1 MAKSKSEKRGV
12 YLYIDGQEII
22 NNVNHIEK
30 ECRQLTQQL
39 NSMTIGSEEY
49 NRQMQKI
56 QHLKGILREHRNE
69 IRGVT
74 EDTKKSTISVGK
86 LVDGFNR
93 FGGIIVT
100 VIGFLTG
107 VTLALRSF
115 RDERN
120 KLEESQAGLKALT
133 GLDDD
138 SIAWLTRQ
146 AKQLSTTMTK
156 EGLRV
161 RQSASEILDAYM
173 LVGSAK
179 PELLGNKE
187 ALAAVTEEAM
197 RLQAAAKD
205 IKLSEAVD
213 ALTLSL
219 NQYGAAA
226 DQAGRF
232 ANVLAAGSKEG
243 AANIASQART
253 IRNAGVAA
261 ASANVSIEQTVGL
274 IETLAEKGIKDEVAG
289 TGLKKFFLVLQTG
302 ADDVNPKIVGLNQAL
317 DNLAAKNMGAKAIK
331 DMFGEEGYNVA
342 SVIMQNIDKVK
353 QYTAAVTDTN
363 IAYEQAAINSN
374 TAAAALDQARNKMKL
389 AAIEL
394 GEKLNPA
401 FTVSTNLAT
410 NLIKI
415 LPGLI
420 DWFKKW
426 GVVILAL
433 SAPVAAYVAY
443 LKLAVLYHTVLNAV
457 TKQAT
462 IIKTAY
468 KAAIIALNYA
478 LAGDYKSITRLV
490 LSMRSANV
498 VTKLVTASTLIL
510 RGAVEALTFRFSAA
524 SKAISTSWAVMKML
538 PAGVIVA
545 GVAAVTA
552 AVVLL
557 VKHLSEASEKQRLLN
572 KLDREANEA
581 IDEQRVRL
589 ETLWRIASDHTISL
603 NKRKEA
609 MDKINK
615 ISPQY
620 LGDLTLETINTEK
633 AIKAKDEYIKRLKQ
647 EAMLKGA
654 QSYIEE
660 ESRKLIELQRKL
672 NEALSGQKEARQ
684 GATYAQTGA
693 TAYDGV
699 IVMLEEQIAD
709 SKKMIESYMNVYKQ
723 VADMDT
729 SNMKEPKRTIDMVT
743 KELENAQKVYTKL
756 KNMNTESFSEG
767 EMISFNAQ
775 YKKAAFS
782 VEKLKAELDKLKKES
797 QEAGDDTSGDGNT
810 SDENKFAAAE
820 AAYYQ
825 KVTSLKKQYL
835 QDGKMTQ
842 EEYLNFMTDLELKY
856 LNEKLQIAGVEPKK
870 REEIN
875 NQILDLRIKL
885 KEQCVKEDLDEK
897 KQILTNHQKELNAE
911 IQNELEL
918 LHTRQI
924 SREDFLK
931 NLAGLQKKYKS
942 MVISE
947 TEDMSEEE
955 KQIIINYLESISNEF
970 DKAYSKMGQT
980 VKDWSDVIRENWSDI
995 SKWTEISKE
1004 QQQAILSTL
1013 LIDILKFTDNS
1024 LESLDSVKD
1033 KYEAI
1038 FTLMSGIASDFG
1050 TALGETLTDS
1060 EDAMGEYLKN
1070 LVIMVLDT
1078 IQKLL
1083 VAYISMTTMRNVSE
1097 LGLIGLAKAA
1107 AEIALITA
1115 AFETAKGAIGNFY
1128 TGGFTPSGDWDQP
1141 QGLVHSN
1148 EFVANR
1154 FAVANPHLRPI
1165 FDVIDVA
1172 QRSGNVANLTADD
1185 IAAVASGSR
1194 ASAAPSA
1201 PMSFRDGNTATVNDP
1216 ALAAMLAECTRTL
1229 RRLKQRLD
1237 EPITAETYLTGK
1249 GGINEA
1255 QKEYTKI
1262 QNNKSRHRN
1271 HD

>member
-12 YLYIDGQEII
+12 YLYIDGKEIV

-39 NSMTIGSEEY
+39 NSMTLGSEEY
-49 NRQMQKI
+49 NRTMQKI

-74 EDTKKSTISVGK
+74 DETKKSTLSVGK

-93 FGGIIVT
+93 FGGVIVT
-100 VIGFLTG
+100 IIGFLTG

-146 AKQLSTTMTK
+146 AKQLSTTMTE

-317 DNLAAKNMGAKAIK
+317 DNLAAKNLGAKAIK

-342 SVIMQNIDKVK
+342 SVIMQDIEKVK
-353 QYTAAVTDTN
+353 QYTAAVTGTN
-363 IAYEQAAINSN
+363 IAYEQAATNSR

-410 NLIKI
+410 NLLKV

-420 DWFKKW
+420 DWLQEYGMTF
-426 GVVILAL
+426 VTMLV
-433 SAPVAAYVAY
+433 PVAAYVGYQRLMVGYQKSLNLLMVAGTKAGKLLQGSLY
-443 LKLAVLYHTVLNAV
+443 LLQAAFYAV
-457 TKQAT
+457 TGQAAKARGAMVAFNLVT
-462 IIKTAY
+462 NLNPYAAMA
-468 KAAIIALNYA
+468 AAIAAVGAAFVLLYTRANRYLDVQRALN
-478 LAGDYKSITRLV
+478 RL
-490 LSMRSANV
+490 
-498 VTKLVTASTLIL
+498 
-510 RGAVEALTFRFSAA
+510 
-524 SKAISTSWAVMKML
+524 
-538 PAGVIVA
+538 
-545 GVAAVTA
+545 
-552 AVVLL
+552 
-557 VKHLSEASEKQRLLN
+557 EK
-572 KLDREANEA
+572 EANDSIA
-581 IDEQRVRL
+581 EQRRQL
-589 ETLWRIASDHTISL
+589 DTLWRIASDHNVNL
-603 NKRKEA
+603 QRRKEA
-609 MDKINK
+609 MEAINR

-620 LGDLTLETINTEK
+620 LGDISLETINTDK
-633 AIKAKDEYIKRLKQ
+633 AVKAKDKYIKRLKE

-654 QSYIEE
+654 QSHIEE
-660 ESRKLIELQRKL
+660 ESGRLVELQRQL
-672 NEALSGQKEARQ
+672 DEAKAGQEKARKS
-684 GATYAQTGA
+684 ATYAQTGF
-693 TAYDGV
+693 TAHDAV
-699 IVMLEEQIAD
+699 VVRLEEQVERT
-709 SKKMIESYMNVYKQ
+709 KKAIESYMNIY
-723 VADMDT
+723 
-729 SNMKEPKRTIDMVT
+729 
-743 KELENAQKVYTKL
+743 KELSNSL
-756 KNMNTESFSEG
+756 GG
-767 EMISFNAQ
+767 EDGGGISPEPSGN
-775 YKKAAFS
+775 
-782 VEKLKAELDKLKKES
+782 
-797 QEAGDDTSGDGNT
+797 DDNPEPDGN
-810 SDENKFAAAE
+810 DDNPEPDGNDDNPDPDKFAAAE
-820 AAYYQ
+820 AAYYERIAAI
-825 KVTSLKKQYL
+825 KKKYLK
-835 QDGKMTQ
+835 DDKMTQ
-842 EEYLNFMTDLELKY
+842 AEYNRQMQDAELALLNDKLRVAGLESQ
-856 LNEKLQIAGVEPKK
+856 ERQQIADKILDTQIRM
-870 REEIN
+870 REE
-875 NQILDLRIKL
+875 LR
-885 KEQCVKEDLDEK
+885 KEEEK
-897 KQILTNHQKELNAE
+897 AAEENPKQTS
-911 IQNELEL
+911 
-918 LHTRQI
+918 TR
-924 SREDFLK
+924 
-931 NLAGLQKKYKS
+931 LQKQYQLAVES
-942 MVISE
+942 ATMQHYQLRTGEEEFYAELRRLQDEYFRLMLDDTAV
-947 TEDMSEEE
+947 SEEE
-955 KQIIINYLESISNEF
+955 KN
-970 DKAYSKMGQT
+970 K
-980 VKDWSDVIRENWSDI
+980 IREEMRKRDLDDA
-995 SKWTEISKE
+995 KE
-1004 QQQAILSTL
+1004 QMEKETKERRKQYEEQQRMADRYV
-1013 LIDILKFTDNS
+1013 DIVSAAGQDLGD
-1024 LESLDSVKD
+1024 
-1033 KYEAI
+1033 
-1038 FTLMSGIASDFG
+1038 
-1050 TALGETLTDS
+1050 ALGDLLTAQD
-1060 EDAMGEYLKN
+1060 DAMKN
-1070 LVIMVLDT
+1070 LWK
-1078 IQKLL
+1078 QLL
-1083 VAYISMTTMRNVSE
+1083 LTAVDAIEQYIRLTYIKALADSI
-1097 LGLIGLAKAA
+1097 IGLNFVKALGALAKIAA
-1107 AEIALITA
+1107 I
-1115 AFETAKGAIGNFY
+1115 ETAFAAVKGAIGNFY
-1128 TGGFTPSGDWDQP
+1128 TGGFTPSGAWNQP
-1141 QGLVHSN
+1141 QGVVHSN

-1154 FAVANPHLRPI
+1154 YAVANPALRPI

-1172 QRSGNVANLTADD
+1172 QRSGNVSNLTADD
-1185 IAAVASGSR
+1185 VAAVARGGRTTASAPTAAPTRSGS
-1194 ASAAPSA
+1194 P
-1201 PMSFRDGNTATVNDP
+1201 TATGDP
-1216 ALAAMLAECTRTL
+1216 ALTALLAECTRTL
-1229 RRLKQRLD
+1229 RRLKKRLD

-1262 QNNKSRHRN
+1262 QNNKSRHRT

>member
-1 MAKSKSEKRGV
+1 MAKSDKTVKRGV
-12 YLYIDGQEII
+12 YLYIDGKEIKNDI
-22 NNVNHIEK
+22 NSIDLEVKRLQRDIK
-30 ECRQLTQQL
+30 D
-39 NSMTIGSEEY
+39 MTIGSEEY

-317 DNLAAKNMGAKAIK
+317 DNLAAKNMGAKAVK

-410 NLIKI
+410 NLLKV
-415 LPGLI
+415 LPDLI
-420 DWFKKW
+420 DWLQEYGLTF
-426 GVVILAL
+426 VTMLV
-433 SAPVAAYVAY
+433 SVAAYVGYQKLMIGYQKSINLLMVAGTKAGKLLQGSLY
-443 LKLAVLYHTVLNAV
+443 LLQAAFYAVTGQAAKARGAMVTFNLVTNMNPYAAMASAIAAVGAAFVLLYTRANRYLDVQRVLN
-457 TKQAT
+457 
-462 IIKTAY
+462 
-468 KAAIIALNYA
+468 
-478 LAGDYKSITRLV
+478 RL
-490 LSMRSANV
+490 
-498 VTKLVTASTLIL
+498 
-510 RGAVEALTFRFSAA
+510 
-524 SKAISTSWAVMKML
+524 
-538 PAGVIVA
+538 
-545 GVAAVTA
+545 
-552 AVVLL
+552 
-557 VKHLSEASEKQRLLN
+557 EK
-572 KLDREANEA
+572 EANDT
-581 IDEQRVRL
+581 ISDQRSRL
-589 ETLWRIASDHTISL
+589 ETLWKIASNHNVSL
-603 NKRKEA
+603 QHRKEA
-609 MDKINK
+609 MAAINK
-615 ISPQY
+615 ISPRY
-620 LGDLTLETINTEK
+620 LGDITLETINTEK
-633 AIKAKDEYIKRLKQ
+633 AIKAKDEYINRLKE

-654 QSYIEE
+654 QSHIEE
-660 ESRKLIELQRKL
+660 ESRKLVEYQRQL
-672 NEALSGQKEARQ
+672 DEALAGQKEARES
-684 GATYAQTGA
+684 ATYAQTGT
-693 TAYDGV
+693 TAYDAV
-699 IVMLEEQIAD
+699 VVRLEEQVAR
-709 SKKMIESYMNVYKQ
+709 SKKAIESYMSIY
-723 VADMDT
+723 
-729 SNMKEPKRTIDMVT
+729 
-743 KELENAQKVYTKL
+743 KELSNLLGNRDGSDITPEP
-756 KNMNTESFSEG
+756 S
-767 EMISFNAQ
+767 
-775 YKKAAFS
+775 
-782 VEKLKAELDKLKKES
+782 
-797 QEAGDDTSGDGNT
+797 DDDDNPDPSDDSGDGTNP
-810 SDENKFAAAE
+810 DKFAAAE

-931 NLAGLQKKYKS
+931 KLAGLQKKYKS

-1038 FTLMSGIASDFG
+1038 FTLMSGIAADFG

>member
-49 NRQMQKI
+49 NRTMQKI

-69 IRGVT
+69 IRGVN
-74 EDTKKSTISVGK
+74 EETKKSTISVGK

-410 NLIKI
+410 NLLKV
-415 LPGLI
+415 LPDLI
-420 DWFKKW
+420 DWLQKYAMTF
-426 GVVILAL
+426 VTML
-433 SAPVAAYVAY
+433 APVVAY
-443 LKLAVLYHTVLNAV
+443 TAA
-457 TKQAT
+457 TKVAT
-462 IIKTAY
+462 
-468 KAAIIALNYA
+468 LWQ
-478 LAGDYKSITRLV
+478 TRLKD
-490 LSMRSANV
+490 A
-498 VTKLVTASTLIL
+498 KLLDV
-510 RGAVEALTFRFSAA
+510 AA
-524 SKAISTSWAVMKML
+524 SKLQNMWNKTLRNSTL
-538 PAGVIVA
+538 LL
-545 GVAAVTA
+545 AAAKNLLTGRITTA
-552 AVVLL
+552 TKAW
-557 VKHLSEASEKQRLLN
+557 RLFS
-572 KLDREANEA
+572 
-581 IDEQRVRL
+581 
-589 ETLWRIASDHTISL
+589 T
-603 NKRKEA
+603 
-609 MDKINK
+609 
-615 ISPQY
+615 
-620 LGDLTLETINTEK
+620 
-633 AIKAKDEYIKRLKQ
+633 AIKANPVGLLVSLITAAAGAVYLLATRSSEYTKNLKEMYGEMTNEQVALDGLFSALKRTTEGSQDRRDIIQQINDKY
-647 EAMLKGA
+647 G
-654 QSYIEE
+654 
-660 ESRKLIELQRKL
+660 
-672 NEALSGQKEARQ
+672 
-684 GATYAQTGA
+684 TYLPNLLTEKSSLDDIND
-693 TAYDGV
+693 AYKRINDT
-699 IVMLEEQIAD
+699 IVSQIALKYKNEEIGKITAEAAKTQVD
-709 SKKMIESYMNVYKQ
+709 AVEEMRTDLVKSLGSNELVMMAINDVKQITNEFYSAGMKWQDAFGQAWHTIKAKYLGGNSIANGFSSDMEDFIRSVYNMNSELLKIESKYASWMPVQKKN
-723 VADMDT
+723 
-729 SNMKEPKRTIDMVT
+729 ELPEVT
-743 KELENAQKVYTKL
+743 VTATR
-756 KNMNTESFSEG
+756 
-767 EMISFNAQ
+767 I
-775 YKKAAFS
+775 
-782 VEKLKAELDKLKKES
+782 
-797 QEAGDDTSGDGNT
+797 NT
-810 SDENKFAAAE
+810 STVDGSDTDPDKFAAAE
-820 AAYYQ
+820 AAYYRRIAAI
-825 KVTSLKKQYL
+825 KKKYL
-835 QDGKMTQ
+835 DDDKMTQ
-842 EEYLNFMTDLELKY
+842 AEYNRQMQDAELGLLNDKLRVAGLEPK
-856 LNEKLQIAGVEPKK
+856 ERQQIAD
-870 REEIN
+870 
-875 NQILDLRIKL
+875 QILDTQIKL
-885 KEQCVKEDLDEK
+885 RDDLRKQEEKEAEENS
-897 KQILTNHQKELNAE
+897 KQTSTRLQKQYQLAVESATMQHYQLRTSE
-911 IQNELEL
+911 
-918 LHTRQI
+918 
-924 SREDFLK
+924 EDFYEELRR
-931 NLAGLQKKYKS
+931 LQDEYFRQ
-942 MVISE
+942 MLDDTTV
-947 TEDMSEEE
+947 SEEE
-955 KQIIINYLESISNEF
+955 KN
-970 DKAYSKMGQT
+970 K
-980 VKDWSDVIRENWSDI
+980 IREEMRKRDL
-995 SKWTEISKE
+995 KDAKDKMEQETKERRKQYEE
-1004 QQQAILSTL
+1004 QQRMAEMYVNIVS
-1013 LIDILKFTDNS
+1013 S
-1024 LESLDSVKD
+1024 
-1033 KYEAI
+1033 
-1038 FTLMSGIASDFG
+1038 ASQDLG
-1050 TALGETLTDS
+1050 DALGDLLTSQD
-1060 EDAMGEYLKN
+1060 DAMKN
-1070 LVIMVLDT
+1070 LWK
-1078 IQKLL
+1078 QLL
-1083 VAYISMTTMRNVSE
+1083 LTAVNAIEQYIRLTYIKALADSI
-1097 LGLIGLAKAA
+1097 IGLNFVKALGALAKIAA
-1107 AEIALITA
+1107 I
-1115 AFETAKGAIGNFY
+1115 ETAFAAVKGAIGNFY

-1201 PMSFRDGNTATVNDP
+1201 PMSFRDGNTATANDP

-1237 EPITAETYLTGK
+1237 EPLTAETYLTGK

>member
-302 ADDVNPKIVGLNQAL
+302 ADEVNPKIVGLNQAL

-394 GEKLNPA
+394 GEKLNSA

-433 SAPVAAYVAY
+433 STPVAAYVAY

-510 RGAVEALTFRFSAA
+510 RGAVETLTFRFSAA

-723 VADMDT
+723 MADMDT
-729 SNMKEPKRTIDMVT
+729 GNMKEPKRTIDMVT

-797 QEAGDDTSGDGNT
+797 LEAGDDTSGGGNT

-820 AAYYQ
+820 AAYYRRIAAI
-825 KVTSLKKQYL
+825 KKKYL
-835 QDGKMTQ
+835 DDDKMTQ
-842 EEYLNFMTDLELKY
+842 TEYNRQMQDAELALLNDKLHVAGLEPK
-856 LNEKLQIAGVEPKK
+856 ERQQIAD
-870 REEIN
+870 
-875 NQILDLRIKL
+875 QILDTQIKL
-885 KEQCVKEDLDEK
+885 RDDLRKQEEKEAEENS
-897 KQILTNHQKELNAE
+897 KQTSTRLQKQYQLAVESATMQHYQLRTSE
-911 IQNELEL
+911 
-918 LHTRQI
+918 
-924 SREDFLK
+924 EDFYEELRR
-931 NLAGLQKKYKS
+931 LQDEYFRQ
-942 MVISE
+942 VLDD
-947 TEDMSEEE
+947 TTVSEEE
-955 KQIIINYLESISNEF
+955 KN
-970 DKAYSKMGQT
+970 K
-980 VKDWSDVIRENWSDI
+980 IREEMRKRDL
-995 SKWTEISKE
+995 KDAKDKMEQETKERRKQYEE
-1004 QQQAILSTL
+1004 QQRMADMYVNIVS
-1013 LIDILKFTDNS
+1013 S
-1024 LESLDSVKD
+1024 
-1033 KYEAI
+1033 
-1038 FTLMSGIASDFG
+1038 ASQDLG
-1050 TALGETLTDS
+1050 DALGDLLTSQD
-1060 EDAMGEYLKN
+1060 DAMKN
-1070 LVIMVLDT
+1070 LWK
-1078 IQKLL
+1078 QLL
-1083 VAYISMTTMRNVSE
+1083 LTAVNAIEQYIRLTYIKALADSI
-1097 LGLIGLAKAA
+1097 IGLNFVKALGALAKIAA
-1107 AEIALITA
+1107 I
-1115 AFETAKGAIGNFY
+1115 ETAFAAVKGAIGNFY

-1194 ASAAPSA
+1194 VPAAPSA

>member
-1 MAKSKSEKRGV
+1 MAKSDKTVKRGV
-12 YLYIDGQEII
+12 YLYIDGKEIKNDI
-22 NNVNHIEK
+22 NSIDLEVKRLQRDIK
-30 ECRQLTQQL
+30 D
-39 NSMTIGSEEY
+39 MTRGSEEY
-49 NRQMQKI
+49 NRTMQKI

-74 EDTKKSTISVGK
+74 EETKKSTLSVGK

-302 ADDVNPKIVGLNQAL
+302 ADETNPKIVGLNQAL

-342 SVIMQNIDKVK
+342 SVIMQDIDKVK

-363 IAYEQAAINSN
+363 IAYEQAAINSS
-374 TAAAALDQARNKMKL
+374 TAVAALDQARNKMKL

-410 NLIKI
+410 NLLKV
-415 LPGLI
+415 LPDLI
-420 DWFKKW
+420 DWLQEYGMTF
-426 GVVILAL
+426 VTMLV
-433 SAPVAAYVAY
+433 PVAAYVGYQKLMIGYQKSINLLMVAGTKAGKLLQGSLY
-443 LKLAVLYHTVLNAV
+443 LLQAAFYAV
-457 TKQAT
+457 TGQAAKARGAMVAFNLVT
-462 IIKTAY
+462 NLNPYATMA
-468 KAAIIALNYA
+468 AAITAAGAAFVLLYTRANRYLDVQRALN
-478 LAGDYKSITRLV
+478 RL
-490 LSMRSANV
+490 
-498 VTKLVTASTLIL
+498 
-510 RGAVEALTFRFSAA
+510 
-524 SKAISTSWAVMKML
+524 
-538 PAGVIVA
+538 
-545 GVAAVTA
+545 
-552 AVVLL
+552 
-557 VKHLSEASEKQRLLN
+557 EK
-572 KLDREANEA
+572 EANDTIA
-581 IDEQRVRL
+581 DQRSRL
-589 ETLWRIASDHTISL
+589 ETLWKIASNHNVSL
-603 NKRKEA
+603 QHRKEA
-609 MDKINK
+609 MEAINK

-620 LGDLTLETINTEK
+620 LGDITLETINTDK
-633 AIKAKDEYIKRLKQ
+633 AVKAKDEYIKRLKE

-654 QSYIEE
+654 QSHIEE
-660 ESRKLIELQRKL
+660 ESRKLVEYQRQL
-672 NEALSGQKEARQ
+672 DEALAGQKEARES
-684 GATYAQTGA
+684 ATYAQTGT
-693 TAYDGV
+693 TAYDAV
-699 IVMLEEQIAD
+699 VVRLEEQVAR
-709 SKKMIESYMNVYKQ
+709 SKKAIESYMNVYKQ
-723 VADMDT
+723 VADMNT
-729 SNMKEPKRTIDMVT
+729 GNMKEPQRTIDMVT

-756 KNMNTESFSEG
+756 KNMNTESFTEG

-797 QEAGDDTSGDGNT
+797 QETDDDTSGGGNP
-810 SDENKFAAAE
+810 SDEDKFAAAE
-820 AAYYQ
+820 AAYYRRIAAI
-825 KVTSLKKQYL
+825 KKQYL
-835 QDGKMTQ
+835 DDDQMTQ
-842 EEYLNFMTDLELKY
+842 AEYNRQMQDAELALLNDKLRVAGLEPK
-856 LNEKLQIAGVEPKK
+856 ERQQIAD
-870 REEIN
+870 
-875 NQILDLRIKL
+875 QILDTQIKL
-885 KEQCVKEDLDEK
+885 RDELR
-897 KQILTNHQKELNAE
+897 KQEEKDAEENSKQTSTRLQKQYQLAVESATLQHYQLRTSE
-911 IQNELEL
+911 
-918 LHTRQI
+918 
-924 SREDFLK
+924 EDFYAELRRLQDEYYRQM
-931 NLAGLQKKYKS
+931 LADTA
-942 MVISE
+942 I
-947 TEDMSEEE
+947 SEEE
-955 KQIIINYLESISNEF
+955 KN
-970 DKAYSKMGQT
+970 K
-980 VKDWSDVIRENWSDI
+980 IREEMRKRDLED
-995 SKWTEISKE
+995 SKKYFKE
-1004 QQQAILSTL
+1004 ELNEYQKRKEEEEEKMRQIMGFVVSESQQLGEAFANMLKSGQDGAREMWKQL
-1013 LIDILKFTDNS
+1013 LLTA
-1024 LESLDSVKD
+1024 V
-1033 KYEAI
+1033 EAI
-1038 FTLMSGIASDFG
+1038 ELYIRLNYVKS
-1050 TALGETLTDS
+1050 LVDS
-1060 EDAMGEYLKN
+1060 
-1070 LVIMVLDT
+1070 I
-1078 IQKLL
+1078 
-1083 VAYISMTTMRNVSE
+1083 
-1097 LGLIGLAKAA
+1097 IGLNFISAIPQLAKLAA
-1107 AEIALITA
+1107 IEATFA
-1115 AFETAKGAIGNFY
+1115 AIKGVISNFY

-1185 IAAVASGSR
+1185 IAAVARGSR
-1194 ASAAPSA
+1194 TASAATSPAPATAAGRPAPSTD
-1201 PMSFRDGNTATVNDP
+1201 PELLAT
-1216 ALAAMLAECTRTL
+1216 LAACTRML
-1229 RRLKQRLD
+1229 RKLDHKLDQDINAVVTISGRNGVKAKLD
-1237 EPITAETYLTGK
+1237 EYDTLL
-1249 GGINEA
+1249 
-1255 QKEYTKI
+1255 
-1262 QNNKSRHRN
+1262 NNKKRK
-1271 HD
+1271 

>member
-49 NRQMQKI
+49 NRTMQKI

-302 ADDVNPKIVGLNQAL
+302 ADETNPKIVGLNQAL
-317 DNLAAKNMGAKAIK
+317 DNLTAKNMGAKAIE

-410 NLIKI
+410 NLLKV
-415 LPGLI
+415 LPDLI
-420 DWFKKW
+420 DWLQKYAMTF
-426 GVVILAL
+426 VTML
-433 SAPVAAYVAY
+433 APVVAY
-443 LKLAVLYHTVLNAV
+443 TA
-457 TKQAT
+457 AT
-462 IIKTAY
+462 
-468 KAAIIALNYA
+468 KAATLWQ
-478 LAGDYKSITRLV
+478 TRLKD
-490 LSMRSANV
+490 A
-498 VTKLVTASTLIL
+498 KLLDV
-510 RGAVEALTFRFSAA
+510 AA
-524 SKAISTSWAVMKML
+524 SKLQNMWNKTLRNSTL
-538 PAGVIVA
+538 LL
-545 GVAAVTA
+545 AAAKNLLTGRITTA
-552 AVVLL
+552 TKAW
-557 VKHLSEASEKQRLLN
+557 RLFS
-572 KLDREANEA
+572 
-581 IDEQRVRL
+581 
-589 ETLWRIASDHTISL
+589 T
-603 NKRKEA
+603 
-609 MDKINK
+609 
-615 ISPQY
+615 
-620 LGDLTLETINTEK
+620 
-633 AIKAKDEYIKRLKQ
+633 AIKANPVGLFVSLITAAAGAVYLLATRSSESTKNLKEMYGEMTNEQVALDGLFSALKRTTEGSQDRRDIIQQINDKY
-647 EAMLKGA
+647 G
-654 QSYIEE
+654 
-660 ESRKLIELQRKL
+660 
-672 NEALSGQKEARQ
+672 
-684 GATYAQTGA
+684 TYLPNLLTEKSSLDDIND
-693 TAYDGV
+693 AYKRINDT
-699 IVMLEEQIAD
+699 IVSQIALKYKNEEIGKITAEAAKTQVD
-709 SKKMIESYMNVYKQ
+709 AVEEMRTDLVKSLGSNELAMMAINDVKQITNEFYSAGMKWQDAFGQAWHTIKAKYLGGNSIANGFSSDMEDFIRSVY
-723 VADMDT
+723 
-729 SNMKEPKRTIDMVT
+729 
-743 KELENAQKVYTKL
+743 
-756 KNMNTESFSEG
+756 NMNSELSKVESKYASW
-767 EMISFNAQ
+767 MPVQ
-775 YKKAAFS
+775 KKN
-782 VEKLKAELDKLKKES
+782 ELPEVTVT
-797 QEAGDDTSGDGNT
+797 ATRINT
-810 SDENKFAAAE
+810 STVDGSDTDPDKFAAAE
-820 AAYYQ
+820 AAYYERIAAI
-825 KVTSLKKQYL
+825 KKKYLK
-835 QDGKMTQ
+835 DDKMTQ
-842 EEYLNFMTDLELKY
+842 AEYYKQMQKEELALLNDKLK
-856 LNEKLQIAGVEPKK
+856 IAGLEPKERQQLK
-870 REEIN
+870 DK
-875 NQILDLRIKL
+875 ILDIEIKL
-885 KEQCVKEDLDEK
+885 RDDLRKQEEKEAEENS
-897 KQILTNHQKELNAE
+897 KQTSTRLQKQYQLAVESATMQHYQLRTSE
-911 IQNELEL
+911 
-918 LHTRQI
+918 
-924 SREDFLK
+924 EDFYEELRR
-931 NLAGLQKKYKS
+931 LQDEYFRQ
-942 MVISE
+942 VLDD
-947 TEDMSEEE
+947 TTVSEEE
-955 KQIIINYLESISNEF
+955 KN
-970 DKAYSKMGQT
+970 K
-980 VKDWSDVIRENWSDI
+980 IREEMRKRDLKDAKDEMEQETNERRKQYEKQKRMADMYVNIVSSAGQDLGDALSDLLKSQDDAMKNLWKQLLLTAVNAI
-995 SKWTEISKE
+995 E
-1004 QQQAILSTL
+1004 QYIRLTYIKVLADSI
-1013 LIDILKFTDNS
+1013 IRLKF
-1024 LESLDSVKD
+1024 VK
-1033 KYEAI
+1033 
-1038 FTLMSGIASDFG
+1038 
-1050 TALGETLTDS
+1050 ALG
-1060 EDAMGEYLKN
+1060 A
-1070 LVIMVLDT
+1070 
-1078 IQKLL
+1078 
-1083 VAYISMTTMRNVSE
+1083 
-1097 LGLIGLAKAA
+1097 LAKIAA
-1107 AEIALITA
+1107 I
-1115 AFETAKGAIGNFY
+1115 ETAFAAVKGAIGNFY

-1201 PMSFRDGNTATVNDP
+1201 PMSFRNGNTATANDP

>member
-1 MAKSKSEKRGV
+1 MAKSDKTVKRGV
-12 YLYIDGQEII
+12 YLYIDGKEIKNDI
-22 NNVNHIEK
+22 NSIDLEVKRLQRDIK
-30 ECRQLTQQL
+30 D
-39 NSMTIGSEEY
+39 MTRGSEEY
-49 NRQMQKI
+49 NRTMQKI

-74 EDTKKSTISVGK
+74 EETKKSTISVGK

-302 ADDVNPKIVGLNQAL
+302 ADDTNPKIVGLNQAL

-342 SVIMQNIDKVK
+342 SVIMQDIDKVK

-363 IAYEQAAINSN
+363 IAYEQAAINSS

-410 NLIKI
+410 NLLKV
-415 LPGLI
+415 LPDLI
-420 DWFKKW
+420 DWLQEYGMTF
-426 GVVILAL
+426 VTMLV
-433 SAPVAAYVAY
+433 PVTAYVGYQKLMIGYQKSINLLMVAGTKAGKLLQGSLY
-443 LKLAVLYHTVLNAV
+443 LLQAAFYAV
-457 TKQAT
+457 TGQA
-462 IIKTAY
+462 A
-468 KAAIIALNYA
+468 KARGAMVAFNLVTNLNPYAAMASAIAAVGAAFVLLYTRANRYLDVQRALN
-478 LAGDYKSITRLV
+478 RL
-490 LSMRSANV
+490 
-498 VTKLVTASTLIL
+498 
-510 RGAVEALTFRFSAA
+510 
-524 SKAISTSWAVMKML
+524 
-538 PAGVIVA
+538 
-545 GVAAVTA
+545 
-552 AVVLL
+552 
-557 VKHLSEASEKQRLLN
+557 EK
-572 KLDREANEA
+572 EANDA
-581 IDEQRVRL
+581 IADQRSRL
-589 ETLWRIASDHTISL
+589 ETLWKIASNHNVSL
-603 NKRKEA
+603 QHRKEA
-609 MDKINK
+609 MEAINK

-620 LGDLTLETINTEK
+620 LGDITLETINTDK
-633 AIKAKDEYIKRLKQ
+633 AVKAKDEYIKRLKE

-654 QSYIEE
+654 QSHIEE
-660 ESRKLIELQRKL
+660 ESRKLVEYQRQL
-672 NEALSGQKEARQ
+672 DEALAGQKEARES
-684 GATYAQTGA
+684 ATYAQTGT
-693 TAYDGV
+693 TAYDAV
-699 IVMLEEQIAD
+699 VVRLEEQVAR
-709 SKKMIESYMNVYKQ
+709 SKKAIESYMSIYKEF
-723 VADMDT
+723 
-729 SNMKEPKRTIDMVT
+729 SNSLGNGDGGDIPPKP
-743 KELENAQKVYTKL
+743 
-756 KNMNTESFSEG
+756 S
-767 EMISFNAQ
+767 
-775 YKKAAFS
+775 
-782 VEKLKAELDKLKKES
+782 
-797 QEAGDDTSGDGNT
+797 GDDNKPDSSDGSGGTPNPD
-810 SDENKFAAAE
+810 KFAAAE
-820 AAYYQ
+820 AAYYRRIA
-825 KVTSLKKQYL
+825 SIKKQYL
-835 QDGKMTQ
+835 NDDLMTQ
-842 EEYLNFMTDLELKY
+842 AEYNRQMQDAELALLNDKLRVAGLEPK
-856 LNEKLQIAGVEPKK
+856 ERQQIAD
-870 REEIN
+870 
-875 NQILDLRIKL
+875 QILDTQIKL
-885 KEQCVKEDLDEK
+885 RDELR
-897 KQILTNHQKELNAE
+897 KQEEKDAEENSKQTSTRLQKQYQLAVEAATMQHYQLRTSE
-911 IQNELEL
+911 
-918 LHTRQI
+918 
-924 SREDFLK
+924 EDFYAELRRLQDEYYRQM
-931 NLAGLQKKYKS
+931 LADTA
-942 MVISE
+942 I
-947 TEDMSEEE
+947 SEEE
-955 KQIIINYLESISNEF
+955 KN
-970 DKAYSKMGQT
+970 K
-980 VKDWSDVIRENWSDI
+980 IREEMRKRDLED
-995 SKWTEISKE
+995 SKKYFKE
-1004 QQQAILSTL
+1004 ELNEYQKRKEEEEEKMRQIMGFVVSESQQLGEAFANMLKSGQDGAREMWKQL
-1013 LIDILKFTDNS
+1013 LLTA
-1024 LESLDSVKD
+1024 V
-1033 KYEAI
+1033 EAI
-1038 FTLMSGIASDFG
+1038 ELYIRLNYVKS
-1050 TALGETLTDS
+1050 LVDS
-1060 EDAMGEYLKN
+1060 
-1070 LVIMVLDT
+1070 I
-1078 IQKLL
+1078 
-1083 VAYISMTTMRNVSE
+1083 
-1097 LGLIGLAKAA
+1097 IGLNFISAIPQLAKLAA
-1107 AEIALITA
+1107 IEATFA
-1115 AFETAKGAIGNFY
+1115 AIKGVIGNFY

-1185 IAAVASGSR
+1185 IAAVARGSR
-1194 ASAAPSA
+1194 TASAATSPAPATAAGRPAPSTD
-1201 PMSFRDGNTATVNDP
+1201 PELLAT
-1216 ALAAMLAECTRTL
+1216 LAACTRML
-1229 RRLKQRLD
+1229 RKLDHKLDQDINAVVTISGRNGVKSKLD
-1237 EPITAETYLTGK
+1237 EYDTLL
-1249 GGINEA
+1249 
-1255 QKEYTKI
+1255 
-1262 QNNKSRHRN
+1262 NNKKRK
-1271 HD
+1271 

>member
-1 MAKSKSEKRGV
+1 MAKSDKTVKRGV
-12 YLYIDGQEII
+12 YLYIDGKEIKNDI
-22 NNVNHIEK
+22 NSIDLEVKRLQRDIK
-30 ECRQLTQQL
+30 D
-39 NSMTIGSEEY
+39 MTRGSEEY
-49 NRQMQKI
+49 NRTMQKI

-74 EDTKKSTISVGK
+74 EETKKSTISVGK

-146 AKQLSTTMTK
+146 AKQLSTTMTE

-302 ADDVNPKIVGLNQAL
+302 ADDTNPKIVGLNQAL

-342 SVIMQNIDKVK
+342 SVIMQDIDKVK

-363 IAYEQAAINSN
+363 IAYEQAAINSS

-410 NLIKI
+410 NLLKV
-415 LPGLI
+415 LPDLI
-420 DWFKKW
+420 DWLQEYGMTF
-426 GVVILAL
+426 VTMLV
-433 SAPVAAYVAY
+433 PVTAY
-443 LKLAVLYHTVLNAV
+443 LGYQKLMIGYQKSINLLMVAGTKAGKLLQGSLYLLQAAFYAV
-457 TKQAT
+457 TGQA
-462 IIKTAY
+462 A
-468 KAAIIALNYA
+468 KARGAMVAFNLVTNLNPYPAMASAIAAVGAAFVLLYTRANRYLDVQRALN
-478 LAGDYKSITRLV
+478 RL
-490 LSMRSANV
+490 
-498 VTKLVTASTLIL
+498 
-510 RGAVEALTFRFSAA
+510 
-524 SKAISTSWAVMKML
+524 
-538 PAGVIVA
+538 
-545 GVAAVTA
+545 
-552 AVVLL
+552 
-557 VKHLSEASEKQRLLN
+557 EK
-572 KLDREANEA
+572 EANDA
-581 IDEQRVRL
+581 IADQRSRL
-589 ETLWRIASDHTISL
+589 ETLWKIASNHNVSL
-603 NKRKEA
+603 QHRKEA
-609 MDKINK
+609 MEAINK

-620 LGDLTLETINTEK
+620 LGDITLETINTDK
-633 AIKAKDEYIKRLKQ
+633 AVKAKDEYIKRLKE

-654 QSYIEE
+654 QSHIEE
-660 ESRKLIELQRKL
+660 ESRKLVEYQRQL
-672 NEALSGQKEARQ
+672 DEALAGQKEARES
-684 GATYAQTGA
+684 ATYAQTGT
-693 TAYDGV
+693 TAYDAV
-699 IVMLEEQIAD
+699 VVRLEEQVAR
-709 SKKMIESYMNVYKQ
+709 SKKAIESYMSIYKEF
-723 VADMDT
+723 
-729 SNMKEPKRTIDMVT
+729 SNSLGNGDGGDIPPKP
-743 KELENAQKVYTKL
+743 
-756 KNMNTESFSEG
+756 S
-767 EMISFNAQ
+767 
-775 YKKAAFS
+775 
-782 VEKLKAELDKLKKES
+782 
-797 QEAGDDTSGDGNT
+797 GDDNKPDSSDGSGGNPAP
-810 SDENKFAAAE
+810 DKFAAAE
-820 AAYYQ
+820 AAYYRRIA
-825 KVTSLKKQYL
+825 SIKKQYL
-835 QDGKMTQ
+835 NDDLMTQ
-842 EEYLNFMTDLELKY
+842 AEYNRQMQDAELALLNDKLRVAGLEPK
-856 LNEKLQIAGVEPKK
+856 ERQQIA
-870 REEIN
+870 
-875 NQILDLRIKL
+875 NQILDTQIKL
-885 KEQCVKEDLDEK
+885 RDELRKQEEKEAEEYS
-897 KQILTNHQKELNAE
+897 KQTS
-911 IQNELEL
+911 
-918 LHTRQI
+918 TR
-924 SREDFLK
+924 
-931 NLAGLQKKYKS
+931 LQKQYQLAVES
-942 MVISE
+942 ATLQHYQLRTSE
-947 TEDMSEEE
+947 EEFYEELRRLQDEYYRQMLADTAISEEE
-955 KQIIINYLESISNEF
+955 KN
-970 DKAYSKMGQT
+970 K
-980 VKDWSDVIRENWSDI
+980 IREEMRKRDLDDA
-995 SKWTEISKE
+995 KEKMEKETKERRKQYEE
-1004 QQQAILSTL
+1004 QQRMADRYV
-1013 LIDILKFTDNS
+1013 DIVS
-1024 LESLDSVKD
+1024 
-1033 KYEAI
+1033 A
-1038 FTLMSGIASDFG
+1038 ASQDLG
-1050 TALGETLTDS
+1050 DALGDLLTAQD
-1060 EDAMGEYLKN
+1060 DAMKN
-1070 LVIMVLDT
+1070 LWK
-1078 IQKLL
+1078 QLL
-1083 VAYISMTTMRNVSE
+1083 LTAVNAIEQYIRLTYIKALADSI
-1097 LGLIGLAKAA
+1097 IGLNFVKALGALAKIAA
-1107 AEIALITA
+1107 I
-1115 AFETAKGAIGNFY
+1115 ETAFAAVKGAIGNFY

-1185 IAAVASGSR
+1185 IAAVARGSR
-1194 ASAAPSA
+1194 TASAATSPAPATAAGRPAPSTD
-1201 PMSFRDGNTATVNDP
+1201 PELLAT
-1216 ALAAMLAECTRTL
+1216 LAACTRML
-1229 RRLKQRLD
+1229 RKLDHKLDQDINAVVTISGRNGVKAKLD
-1237 EPITAETYLTGK
+1237 EYDTLL
-1249 GGINEA
+1249 
-1255 QKEYTKI
+1255 
-1262 QNNKSRHRN
+1262 NNKKRK
-1271 HD
+1271 

>member
-219 NQYGAAA
+219 NQYGAEA

-302 ADDVNPKIVGLNQAL
+302 ADETNPKIVGLNQAL
-317 DNLAAKNMGAKAIK
+317 DNLAAKNMGAKAIE

-410 NLIKI
+410 NLLKV
-415 LPGLI
+415 LPDLI
-420 DWFKKW
+420 DWLQKYAMTF
-426 GVVILAL
+426 VTML
-433 SAPVAAYVAY
+433 APVVAY
-443 LKLAVLYHTVLNAV
+443 TA
-457 TKQAT
+457 AT
-462 IIKTAY
+462 
-468 KAAIIALNYA
+468 KAATLWQ
-478 LAGDYKSITRLV
+478 TRLKD
-490 LSMRSANV
+490 A
-498 VTKLVTASTLIL
+498 KLLDV
-510 RGAVEALTFRFSAA
+510 AA
-524 SKAISTSWAVMKML
+524 SKLQNMWNKTLRNSTL
-538 PAGVIVA
+538 LL
-545 GVAAVTA
+545 AAAKNLLTGRITTA
-552 AVVLL
+552 TKAWGLF
-557 VKHLSEASEKQRLLN
+557 S
-572 KLDREANEA
+572 
-581 IDEQRVRL
+581 
-589 ETLWRIASDHTISL
+589 T
-603 NKRKEA
+603 
-609 MDKINK
+609 
-615 ISPQY
+615 
-620 LGDLTLETINTEK
+620 
-633 AIKAKDEYIKRLKQ
+633 AIKANPVGLLVSLITAAAGAVYLLATRSSESTKNLKEMYGEMTNEQVALDGLFSALKRTTEGSQDRRDIIQQINDKY
-647 EAMLKGA
+647 G
-654 QSYIEE
+654 
-660 ESRKLIELQRKL
+660 
-672 NEALSGQKEARQ
+672 
-684 GATYAQTGA
+684 TYLPNLLTEKSSLDDIND
-693 TAYDGV
+693 AYKRINDT
-699 IVMLEEQIAD
+699 IVSQIALKYKNEEIGKITAEAAKTQVD
-709 SKKMIESYMNVYKQ
+709 AVEEMRTDLVKSLGSNELAMMAINDVKQITNEFYSAGMKWQDAFGQAWHTIKAKYIGGNSIANGFSSDMEDFIRSVY
-723 VADMDT
+723 
-729 SNMKEPKRTIDMVT
+729 
-743 KELENAQKVYTKL
+743 
-756 KNMNTESFSEG
+756 NMNSELSKVESKYASW
-767 EMISFNAQ
+767 MPVQ
-775 YKKAAFS
+775 KKN
-782 VEKLKAELDKLKKES
+782 ELPEVTVT
-797 QEAGDDTSGDGNT
+797 ATRINT
-810 SDENKFAAAE
+810 STVDGSDTDPDKFAAAE
-820 AAYYQ
+820 AAYYRRIAAI
-825 KVTSLKKQYL
+825 KKKYL
-835 QDGKMTQ
+835 DDDKMTQ
-842 EEYLNFMTDLELKY
+842 TEYNRQMQDAELALLNDKLRVAGLEPK
-856 LNEKLQIAGVEPKK
+856 ERQQIAD
-870 REEIN
+870 
-875 NQILDLRIKL
+875 QILDTQIKL
-885 KEQCVKEDLDEK
+885 RDDLRKQEEKEAEENS
-897 KQILTNHQKELNAE
+897 KQTSTRLQKQYQLAVESATMQHYQLRTSE
-911 IQNELEL
+911 
-918 LHTRQI
+918 
-924 SREDFLK
+924 EDFYEELRR
-931 NLAGLQKKYKS
+931 LQDEYFRQ
-942 MVISE
+942 VLDD
-947 TEDMSEEE
+947 TTVSEEE
-955 KQIIINYLESISNEF
+955 KN
-970 DKAYSKMGQT
+970 K
-980 VKDWSDVIRENWSDI
+980 IREEMRKRDL
-995 SKWTEISKE
+995 KDAKDKMEQETKERRKQYEE
-1004 QQQAILSTL
+1004 QQRMAEMYVNIVS
-1013 LIDILKFTDNS
+1013 S
-1024 LESLDSVKD
+1024 
-1033 KYEAI
+1033 
-1038 FTLMSGIASDFG
+1038 ASQDLG
-1050 TALGETLTDS
+1050 DALGDLLTSQD
-1060 EDAMGEYLKN
+1060 DAMKN
-1070 LVIMVLDT
+1070 LWK
-1078 IQKLL
+1078 QLL
-1083 VAYISMTTMRNVSE
+1083 LTAVNAIEQYIRLTYIKALADSI
-1097 LGLIGLAKAA
+1097 IGLNFVKALGALVKIA
-1107 AEIALITA
+1107 AI
-1115 AFETAKGAIGNFY
+1115 ETAFAAVKGAIGNFY

-1172 QRSGNVANLTADD
+1172 QRSGNVGNLTADD
-1185 IAAVASGSR
+1185 VLAVSRSSRSASPVP
-1194 ASAAPSA
+1194 ASVGRGTS
-1201 PMSFRDGNTATVNDP
+1201 TTTTNDP
-1216 ALAAMLAECTRTL
+1216 ALVSMLAECTKTL
-1229 RRLKQRLD
+1229 RRLTKRLD
-1237 EPITAETYLTGK
+1237 EPITAETYLAGK

-1255 QKEYTKI
+1255 QKEYNRI
-1262 QNNKSRHRN
+1262 QTNISRLK
-1271 HD
+1271 

>member
-302 ADDVNPKIVGLNQAL
+302 ADETNPKIVGLNQAL

-342 SVIMQNIDKVK
+342 SVIMQDIDKVK

-410 NLIKI
+410 NLLKV
-415 LPGLI
+415 LPDLI
-420 DWFKKW
+420 DWLQKYAMTF
-426 GVVILAL
+426 VTML
-433 SAPVAAYVAY
+433 APVVAY
-443 LKLAVLYHTVLNAV
+443 TA
-457 TKQAT
+457 AT
-462 IIKTAY
+462 
-468 KAAIIALNYA
+468 KAATLWQ
-478 LAGDYKSITRLV
+478 TRLKD
-490 LSMRSANV
+490 A
-498 VTKLVTASTLIL
+498 KLLDV
-510 RGAVEALTFRFSAA
+510 AA
-524 SKAISTSWAVMKML
+524 SKLQNMWNKTLRNSTL
-538 PAGVIVA
+538 LL
-545 GVAAVTA
+545 AAAKNLLTGRITTA
-552 AVVLL
+552 TKAW
-557 VKHLSEASEKQRLLN
+557 RLFS
-572 KLDREANEA
+572 
-581 IDEQRVRL
+581 
-589 ETLWRIASDHTISL
+589 T
-603 NKRKEA
+603 
-609 MDKINK
+609 
-615 ISPQY
+615 
-620 LGDLTLETINTEK
+620 
-633 AIKAKDEYIKRLKQ
+633 AIKANPVGLFVSLITAAAGAVYLLATRSSESTKNLKEMYGEMTNEQVALDGLFSALKRTTEGSQDRRDIIQQINDKY
-647 EAMLKGA
+647 G
-654 QSYIEE
+654 
-660 ESRKLIELQRKL
+660 
-672 NEALSGQKEARQ
+672 
-684 GATYAQTGA
+684 TYLPNLLTEKSSLDDIND
-693 TAYDGV
+693 AYKRINDT
-699 IVMLEEQIAD
+699 IVSQIALKYKNEEIGKITAEAAKTQVD
-709 SKKMIESYMNVYKQ
+709 AVEEMRTDLVKSLGSNELAMMAINDVKQITNEFYSAGMKWQDAFGQAWHTIKAKYLGGNSIANGFSSDMEDFIRSVY
-723 VADMDT
+723 
-729 SNMKEPKRTIDMVT
+729 
-743 KELENAQKVYTKL
+743 
-756 KNMNTESFSEG
+756 NMNSELSKVESKYASW
-767 EMISFNAQ
+767 MPVQ
-775 YKKAAFS
+775 KKN
-782 VEKLKAELDKLKKES
+782 ELPEVTVT
-797 QEAGDDTSGDGNT
+797 ATRINT
-810 SDENKFAAAE
+810 STVDGSDTDPDKFAAAE
-820 AAYYQ
+820 AAYYERIAAI
-825 KVTSLKKQYL
+825 KKKYLK
-835 QDGKMTQ
+835 DDKMTQ
-842 EEYLNFMTDLELKY
+842 AEYYKQMQKEELALLNDKLK
-856 LNEKLQIAGVEPKK
+856 IAGLEPKERQQLK
-870 REEIN
+870 DK
-875 NQILDLRIKL
+875 ILDIEIKL
-885 KEQCVKEDLDEK
+885 RDDLRKQEEKEAEENS
-897 KQILTNHQKELNAE
+897 KQTSTRLQKQYQLAVESATMQHYQLRTSE
-911 IQNELEL
+911 
-918 LHTRQI
+918 
-924 SREDFLK
+924 EDFYEELRR
-931 NLAGLQKKYKS
+931 LQDEYFRQ
-942 MVISE
+942 VLDD
-947 TEDMSEEE
+947 TTVSEEE
-955 KQIIINYLESISNEF
+955 KN
-970 DKAYSKMGQT
+970 K
-980 VKDWSDVIRENWSDI
+980 IREEMRKRDL
-995 SKWTEISKE
+995 KDAKDKMEQETKERRKQYEE
-1004 QQQAILSTL
+1004 QQRMADMYVNIVSSAGQDLGDALSDLLTSQDDAMKNLWKQLLLTAVNAIEQYIRLTYIKAL
-1013 LIDILKFTDNS
+1013 A
-1024 LESLDSVKD
+1024 DSIIGLNFVK
-1033 KYEAI
+1033 
-1038 FTLMSGIASDFG
+1038 
-1050 TALGETLTDS
+1050 ALG
-1060 EDAMGEYLKN
+1060 A
-1070 LVIMVLDT
+1070 
-1078 IQKLL
+1078 
-1083 VAYISMTTMRNVSE
+1083 
-1097 LGLIGLAKAA
+1097 LAKIAA
-1107 AEIALITA
+1107 I
-1115 AFETAKGAIGNFY
+1115 ETAFAAVKGAIGNFY

-1185 IAAVASGSR
+1185 IAAVAGGSR

-1201 PMSFRDGNTATVNDP
+1201 PMSFRNGNTATANDP

>member
-1 MAKSKSEKRGV
+1 MAKSDKTVKRGV
-12 YLYIDGQEII
+12 YLYIDGKEIKNDI
-22 NNVNHIEK
+22 NSIDLEVKRLQRDIK
-30 ECRQLTQQL
+30 D
-39 NSMTIGSEEY
+39 MTRDSEEY
-49 NRQMQKI
+49 NRTMQKI

-74 EDTKKSTISVGK
+74 EETKKSTISVGK

-146 AKQLSTTMTK
+146 AKQLSTTMTE

-302 ADDVNPKIVGLNQAL
+302 ADDTNPKIVGLNQAL

-342 SVIMQNIDKVK
+342 SVIMQDIDKVK

-363 IAYEQAAINSN
+363 IAYEQAAINSS

-410 NLIKI
+410 NLLKV
-415 LPGLI
+415 LPDLI
-420 DWFKKW
+420 DWLQEYGMTF
-426 GVVILAL
+426 VTMLV
-433 SAPVAAYVAY
+433 PVTAYVGYQKLMIGYQKSINLLMVAGTKAGKLLQGSLY
-443 LKLAVLYHTVLNAV
+443 LLQAAFYAV
-457 TKQAT
+457 TGQA
-462 IIKTAY
+462 A
-468 KAAIIALNYA
+468 KARGAMVAFNLVTNLNPYPAMASAIAAVGAAFVLLYTRANRYLDVQRALN
-478 LAGDYKSITRLV
+478 RL
-490 LSMRSANV
+490 
-498 VTKLVTASTLIL
+498 
-510 RGAVEALTFRFSAA
+510 
-524 SKAISTSWAVMKML
+524 
-538 PAGVIVA
+538 
-545 GVAAVTA
+545 
-552 AVVLL
+552 
-557 VKHLSEASEKQRLLN
+557 EK
-572 KLDREANEA
+572 EANDA
-581 IDEQRVRL
+581 IADQRSRL
-589 ETLWRIASDHTISL
+589 ETLWKIASNHNVSL
-603 NKRKEA
+603 QHRKEA
-609 MDKINK
+609 MEAINK

-620 LGDLTLETINTEK
+620 LGDITLETINTDK
-633 AIKAKDEYIKRLKQ
+633 AVKAKDEYIKRLKE

-654 QSYIEE
+654 QSHIEE
-660 ESRKLIELQRKL
+660 ESRKLVEYQRQL
-672 NEALSGQKEARQ
+672 DEALAGQKEARDS
-684 GATYAQTGA
+684 ATYAQTGT
-693 TAYDGV
+693 TAYDAV
-699 IVMLEEQIAD
+699 VVRLEEQVAR
-709 SKKMIESYMNVYKQ
+709 SKKAIESYMSIYKEF
-723 VADMDT
+723 
-729 SNMKEPKRTIDMVT
+729 SNSLGNGDGGDITPKP
-743 KELENAQKVYTKL
+743 
-756 KNMNTESFSEG
+756 S
-767 EMISFNAQ
+767 
-775 YKKAAFS
+775 
-782 VEKLKAELDKLKKES
+782 
-797 QEAGDDTSGDGNT
+797 GDDNKPDPSDGSGGNPAP
-810 SDENKFAAAE
+810 DKFAAAE
-820 AAYYQ
+820 AAYYRRIA
-825 KVTSLKKQYL
+825 SIKKQYL
-835 QDGKMTQ
+835 NDDLMTQ
-842 EEYLNFMTDLELKY
+842 AEYNRQMQDAELALLNDKLRVAGLEPK
-856 LNEKLQIAGVEPKK
+856 ERQQIA
-870 REEIN
+870 
-875 NQILDLRIKL
+875 NQILDTQIKL
-885 KEQCVKEDLDEK
+885 RDELR
-897 KQILTNHQKELNAE
+897 KQEEKDAEENSKQTSTRLQKQYQLAVEAATMQHYQLRTSE
-911 IQNELEL
+911 
-918 LHTRQI
+918 
-924 SREDFLK
+924 EDFYAELRR
-931 NLAGLQKKYKS
+931 LQDEYFRQVLDDS
-942 MVISE
+942 TIN
-947 TEDMSEEE
+947 EEE
-955 KQIIINYLESISNEF
+955 KN
-970 DKAYSKMGQT
+970 K
-980 VKDWSDVIRENWSDI
+980 IREEMRKRDL
-995 SKWTEISKE
+995 KDAKEKMEEEINERKKQYEE
-1004 QQQAILSTL
+1004 QQKMASMY
-1013 LIDILKFTDNS
+1013 IDIVS
-1024 LESLDSVKD
+1024 S
-1033 KYEAI
+1033 
-1038 FTLMSGIASDFG
+1038 ASQNLG
-1050 TALGETLTDS
+1050 EALGDLLTAQD
-1060 EDAMGEYLKN
+1060 DAMKN
-1070 LVIMVLDT
+1070 LWK
-1078 IQKLL
+1078 QLL
-1083 VAYISMTTMRNVSE
+1083 LTAVNAIEQYIRLTYIKALADSI
-1097 LGLIGLAKAA
+1097 IGLNFIKALPALAKIAA
-1107 AEIALITA
+1107 I
-1115 AFETAKGAIGNFY
+1115 ETAFAVVKGAISNFY

-1185 IAAVASGSR
+1185 IAAVARGSR
-1194 ASAAPSA
+1194 TASAATSPAPATAAGRPAPSTD
-1201 PMSFRDGNTATVNDP
+1201 PELLAT
-1216 ALAAMLAECTRTL
+1216 LAACTRML
-1229 RRLKQRLD
+1229 RKLDHKLDQDINAVVTISGRNGVKAKLD
-1237 EPITAETYLTGK
+1237 EYDTLL
-1249 GGINEA
+1249 
-1255 QKEYTKI
+1255 
-1262 QNNKSRHRN
+1262 NNKKRK
-1271 HD
+1271 

>member
-1 MAKSKSEKRGV
+1 MAKSDKTVKRGV
-12 YLYIDGQEII
+12 YLYIDGKEIKNDI
-22 NNVNHIEK
+22 NSIDLEVKRLQRDIK
-30 ECRQLTQQL
+30 D
-39 NSMTIGSEEY
+39 MTRDSEEY
-49 NRQMQKI
+49 NRTMQKI

-74 EDTKKSTISVGK
+74 EETKKSTLSVGK

-161 RQSASEILDAYM
+161 RQSSSEILDAYM

-302 ADDVNPKIVGLNQAL
+302 ADETNPKIVGLNQAL

-342 SVIMQNIDKVK
+342 SVIMQDIDKVK

-363 IAYEQAAINSN
+363 IAYEQAAINSS

-410 NLIKI
+410 NLLKV
-415 LPGLI
+415 LPDLI
-420 DWFKKW
+420 DWLQEYGMTF
-426 GVVILAL
+426 VTMLV
-433 SAPVAAYVAY
+433 PVTAYVGYQKLMIGYQKSINLLMVAGTKAGKLLQGSLY
-443 LKLAVLYHTVLNAV
+443 LLQAAFYAV
-457 TKQAT
+457 TGQAAKARGAMVAFNLVT
-462 IIKTAY
+462 NLNPYAAMA
-468 KAAIIALNYA
+468 AAITAAGAAFVLLYTRANRYLDVQRALN
-478 LAGDYKSITRLV
+478 RL
-490 LSMRSANV
+490 
-498 VTKLVTASTLIL
+498 
-510 RGAVEALTFRFSAA
+510 
-524 SKAISTSWAVMKML
+524 
-538 PAGVIVA
+538 
-545 GVAAVTA
+545 
-552 AVVLL
+552 
-557 VKHLSEASEKQRLLN
+557 EK
-572 KLDREANEA
+572 EANDTIA
-581 IDEQRVRL
+581 DQRSRL
-589 ETLWRIASDHTISL
+589 ETLWKIASNHNVSL
-603 NKRKEA
+603 QHRREA
-609 MDKINK
+609 MEAINK

-620 LGDLTLETINTEK
+620 LGDITLETINTDK
-633 AIKAKDEYIKRLKQ
+633 AVKAKDEYIKRLKE

-654 QSYIEE
+654 QSHIEE
-660 ESRKLIELQRKL
+660 ESRKLVEYQRQL
-672 NEALSGQKEARQ
+672 DEALADQKEARES
-684 GATYAQTGA
+684 ATYAQTGT
-693 TAYDGV
+693 TAYDAV
-699 IVMLEEQIAD
+699 VVRLEEQIAR
-709 SKKMIESYMNVYKQ
+709 SKKAIESYMSIYKEF
-723 VADMDT
+723 
-729 SNMKEPKRTIDMVT
+729 SNSLGNGDGGDITPKP
-743 KELENAQKVYTKL
+743 
-756 KNMNTESFSEG
+756 S
-767 EMISFNAQ
+767 
-775 YKKAAFS
+775 
-782 VEKLKAELDKLKKES
+782 
-797 QEAGDDTSGDGNT
+797 GDDNKPDPSDGSGGTPNPD
-810 SDENKFAAAE
+810 KFAAAE
-820 AAYYQ
+820 AAYYRRIA
-825 KVTSLKKQYL
+825 SIKKQYL
-835 QDGKMTQ
+835 NDDLMTQ
-842 EEYLNFMTDLELKY
+842 AEYNRQMQDAELALLNDKLRVAGLEPK
-856 LNEKLQIAGVEPKK
+856 ERKQIAD
-870 REEIN
+870 
-875 NQILDLRIKL
+875 QILDTQIKL
-885 KEQCVKEDLDEK
+885 RDELR
-897 KQILTNHQKELNAE
+897 KQEEKDAEENSKQTSTRLQKQYQLAVESATLQHYQLRTSE
-911 IQNELEL
+911 
-918 LHTRQI
+918 
-924 SREDFLK
+924 EDFYAELRRLQDEYYRQM
-931 NLAGLQKKYKS
+931 LADTA
-942 MVISE
+942 I
-947 TEDMSEEE
+947 SEEE
-955 KQIIINYLESISNEF
+955 KN
-970 DKAYSKMGQT
+970 K
-980 VKDWSDVIRENWSDI
+980 IREEMRKRDLDDA
-995 SKWTEISKE
+995 KEKMEKETKERRKQYEE
-1004 QQQAILSTL
+1004 QQRMADRYVDIVSAASQDLGDALSDLLTAQDDAMKNLWKQLLLTAVNAIEQYIRLTYIKAL
-1013 LIDILKFTDNS
+1013 A
-1024 LESLDSVKD
+1024 DSIIGLNFVK
-1033 KYEAI
+1033 
-1038 FTLMSGIASDFG
+1038 
-1050 TALGETLTDS
+1050 ALG
-1060 EDAMGEYLKN
+1060 A
-1070 LVIMVLDT
+1070 
-1078 IQKLL
+1078 
-1083 VAYISMTTMRNVSE
+1083 
-1097 LGLIGLAKAA
+1097 LAKIAA
-1107 AEIALITA
+1107 I
-1115 AFETAKGAIGNFY
+1115 ETAFAAVKGAIGNFY

-1185 IAAVASGSR
+1185 IAAVARGSR
-1194 ASAAPSA
+1194 TASAATSPAPATAAGRPAPSTD
-1201 PMSFRDGNTATVNDP
+1201 PELLAT
-1216 ALAAMLAECTRTL
+1216 LAACTRML
-1229 RRLKQRLD
+1229 RKLDHKLDQDINAVVTISGRNGVKAKLD
-1237 EPITAETYLTGK
+1237 EYDTLL
-1249 GGINEA
+1249 
-1255 QKEYTKI
+1255 
-1262 QNNKSRHRN
+1262 NNKKRK
-1271 HD
+1271 

>member
-1 MAKSKSEKRGV
+1 M
-12 YLYIDGQEII
+12 
-22 NNVNHIEK
+22 
-30 ECRQLTQQL
+30 TQQL

-49 NRQMQKI
+49 NRTMQKI

-410 NLIKI
+410 NLLKV
-415 LPGLI
+415 LPDLI
-420 DWFKKW
+420 DWLQKYAMTF
-426 GVVILAL
+426 VTML
-433 SAPVAAYVAY
+433 APVVAY
-443 LKLAVLYHTVLNAV
+443 TAA
-457 TKQAT
+457 TKVAT
-462 IIKTAY
+462 
-468 KAAIIALNYA
+468 LWQ
-478 LAGDYKSITRLV
+478 TRLKD
-490 LSMRSANV
+490 A
-498 VTKLVTASTLIL
+498 KLLDV
-510 RGAVEALTFRFSAA
+510 AA
-524 SKAISTSWAVMKML
+524 SKLQNMWNKTLRNSTL
-538 PAGVIVA
+538 LL
-545 GVAAVTA
+545 AAAKNLLTGRITTA
-552 AVVLL
+552 TKAW
-557 VKHLSEASEKQRLLN
+557 RLFS
-572 KLDREANEA
+572 
-581 IDEQRVRL
+581 
-589 ETLWRIASDHTISL
+589 T
-603 NKRKEA
+603 
-609 MDKINK
+609 
-615 ISPQY
+615 
-620 LGDLTLETINTEK
+620 
-633 AIKAKDEYIKRLKQ
+633 AIKANPVGLLVSLITAAAGAVYLLATRSSEYTKNLKEMYGEMTNEQVALDGLFSALKRTTEGSQDRRDIIQQINDKY
-647 EAMLKGA
+647 G
-654 QSYIEE
+654 
-660 ESRKLIELQRKL
+660 
-672 NEALSGQKEARQ
+672 
-684 GATYAQTGA
+684 TYLPNLLTEKSSLDDIND
-693 TAYDGV
+693 AYKRINDT
-699 IVMLEEQIAD
+699 IVSQIALKYKNEEIGKITAEAAKTQVD
-709 SKKMIESYMNVYKQ
+709 AVEEMRTDLVKSLGSNELVMMAINDVKQITNEFYSAGMKWQDAFGQAWHTIKAKYLGGNSIANGFSSDMEDFIRSVYNMNSELLKIESKYASWMPVQKKNKLP
-723 VADMDT
+723 
-729 SNMKEPKRTIDMVT
+729 EVT
-743 KELENAQKVYTKL
+743 VTATR
-756 KNMNTESFSEG
+756 
-767 EMISFNAQ
+767 I
-775 YKKAAFS
+775 
-782 VEKLKAELDKLKKES
+782 
-797 QEAGDDTSGDGNT
+797 NT
-810 SDENKFAAAE
+810 STVDGSDTDPDKFAAAE
-820 AAYYQ
+820 AAYYRRIAAI
-825 KVTSLKKQYL
+825 KKQYL
-835 QDGKMTQ
+835 DDDKMTQ
-842 EEYLNFMTDLELKY
+842 AEYNRQMQDAELGLLNDKLRVAGLEPK
-856 LNEKLQIAGVEPKK
+856 ERQQIAD
-870 REEIN
+870 
-875 NQILDLRIKL
+875 QILDTQIKL
-885 KEQCVKEDLDEK
+885 RDDLRKQEEKEAEENS
-897 KQILTNHQKELNAE
+897 KQTSTRLQKQYQLAVESATMQHYQLRTSE
-911 IQNELEL
+911 
-918 LHTRQI
+918 
-924 SREDFLK
+924 EDFYEELRR
-931 NLAGLQKKYKS
+931 LQDEYFRQ
-942 MVISE
+942 MLDDTTV
-947 TEDMSEEE
+947 SEEE
-955 KQIIINYLESISNEF
+955 KN
-970 DKAYSKMGQT
+970 K
-980 VKDWSDVIRENWSDI
+980 IREEMRKRDL
-995 SKWTEISKE
+995 KDAKDKMEQETKERRKQYEE
-1004 QQQAILSTL
+1004 QQRMAEMYVNIVS
-1013 LIDILKFTDNS
+1013 S
-1024 LESLDSVKD
+1024 
-1033 KYEAI
+1033 
-1038 FTLMSGIASDFG
+1038 ASQDLG
-1050 TALGETLTDS
+1050 DALGDLLTSQD
-1060 EDAMGEYLKN
+1060 DAMKN
-1070 LVIMVLDT
+1070 LWK
-1078 IQKLL
+1078 QLL
-1083 VAYISMTTMRNVSE
+1083 LTAVNAIEQYIRLTYIKALADSI
-1097 LGLIGLAKAA
+1097 IGLNFVKALGALAKIAA
-1107 AEIALITA
+1107 I
-1115 AFETAKGAIGNFY
+1115 ETAFAAVKGAIGNFY

-1201 PMSFRDGNTATVNDP
+1201 PMSFRDGNTATANDP

>member
-410 NLIKI
+410 NLLKV
-415 LPGLI
+415 LPDLI
-420 DWFKKW
+420 DWLQKYAMTF
-426 GVVILAL
+426 VTML
-433 SAPVAAYVAY
+433 APVVAY
-443 LKLAVLYHTVLNAV
+443 TA
-457 TKQAT
+457 AT
-462 IIKTAY
+462 
-468 KAAIIALNYA
+468 KAATLWQ
-478 LAGDYKSITRLV
+478 TRLKD
-490 LSMRSANV
+490 A
-498 VTKLVTASTLIL
+498 KLLDV
-510 RGAVEALTFRFSAA
+510 AA
-524 SKAISTSWAVMKML
+524 SKLQNMWNKTLRNSTL
-538 PAGVIVA
+538 LL
-545 GVAAVTA
+545 AAAKNLLIGRITTA
-552 AVVLL
+552 TKAW
-557 VKHLSEASEKQRLLN
+557 RLFS
-572 KLDREANEA
+572 
-581 IDEQRVRL
+581 
-589 ETLWRIASDHTISL
+589 T
-603 NKRKEA
+603 
-609 MDKINK
+609 
-615 ISPQY
+615 
-620 LGDLTLETINTEK
+620 
-633 AIKAKDEYIKRLKQ
+633 AIKANPVGLLVSLITAAAGAVYLLATRSSEYTKNLKEMYGEMTNEQVALDGLFSALKRTTEGSQDRRDIIQQINDKY
-647 EAMLKGA
+647 G
-654 QSYIEE
+654 
-660 ESRKLIELQRKL
+660 
-672 NEALSGQKEARQ
+672 
-684 GATYAQTGA
+684 TYLPNLLTEKSSLDDIND
-693 TAYDGV
+693 AYKRINDT
-699 IVMLEEQIAD
+699 IVSQIALKYKNEEIGKITAEAAKTQVD
-709 SKKMIESYMNVYKQ
+709 AVEEMRTDLVKSLGSNELAMMAINDVKQITNEFYSAGMKWQDAFGQAWHTIKAKYLGGNSIANGFSSDMEDFIRSVY
-723 VADMDT
+723 
-729 SNMKEPKRTIDMVT
+729 
-743 KELENAQKVYTKL
+743 
-756 KNMNTESFSEG
+756 NMNSELSKVESKFASW
-767 EMISFNAQ
+767 MPVQ
-775 YKKAAFS
+775 KKN
-782 VEKLKAELDKLKKES
+782 KLPEVTVTA
-797 QEAGDDTSGDGNT
+797 TRINT
-810 SDENKFAAAE
+810 STVDGSDTDPDKFAAAE
-820 AAYYQ
+820 AAYYRRIAAI
-825 KVTSLKKQYL
+825 KKQYL
-835 QDGKMTQ
+835 DDDKMTQ
-842 EEYLNFMTDLELKY
+842 AEYNRQMQDAELALLNDKLRVAGLEPK
-856 LNEKLQIAGVEPKK
+856 ERQQIAD
-870 REEIN
+870 
-875 NQILDLRIKL
+875 QILDTQIKL
-885 KEQCVKEDLDEK
+885 RDDLRKQEEKESEENS
-897 KQILTNHQKELNAE
+897 KQTSTRLQKQYQLAVESATMQHYQLRTSE
-911 IQNELEL
+911 
-918 LHTRQI
+918 
-924 SREDFLK
+924 EDFYEELRR
-931 NLAGLQKKYKS
+931 LQDEYFRQ
-942 MVISE
+942 VLDD
-947 TEDMSEEE
+947 TTVSEEE
-955 KQIIINYLESISNEF
+955 KN
-970 DKAYSKMGQT
+970 K
-980 VKDWSDVIRENWSDI
+980 IREEMRKRDL
-995 SKWTEISKE
+995 KDAKDKMEQETKERRKQYEE
-1004 QQQAILSTL
+1004 QQRMADMYVNIVS
-1013 LIDILKFTDNS
+1013 S
-1024 LESLDSVKD
+1024 
-1033 KYEAI
+1033 
-1038 FTLMSGIASDFG
+1038 ASQDLG
-1050 TALGETLTDS
+1050 DALGDLLTSQD
-1060 EDAMGEYLKN
+1060 DAMKN
-1070 LVIMVLDT
+1070 LWK
-1078 IQKLL
+1078 QLL
-1083 VAYISMTTMRNVSE
+1083 LTAVNAIEQYIRLTYIKALADSI
-1097 LGLIGLAKAA
+1097 IGLNFVKALGALAKIAA
-1107 AEIALITA
+1107 I
-1115 AFETAKGAIGNFY
+1115 ETAFAAVKGAIGNFY

-1237 EPITAETYLTGK
+1237 EPLTAETYLTGK

>member
-138 SIAWLTRQ
+138 SITWLTRQ

-410 NLIKI
+410 NLLKV
-415 LPGLI
+415 LPDLI
-420 DWFKKW
+420 DWLQKYAMTF
-426 GVVILAL
+426 VTML
-433 SAPVAAYVAY
+433 APVVAY
-443 LKLAVLYHTVLNAV
+443 TA
-457 TKQAT
+457 AT
-462 IIKTAY
+462 
-468 KAAIIALNYA
+468 KAATLWQ
-478 LAGDYKSITRLV
+478 TRLKD
-490 LSMRSANV
+490 A
-498 VTKLVTASTLIL
+498 KLLDV
-510 RGAVEALTFRFSAA
+510 AA
-524 SKAISTSWAVMKML
+524 SKLQNMWNKTLRNSTL
-538 PAGVIVA
+538 LL
-545 GVAAVTA
+545 AAAKNLLTGRITTA
-552 AVVLL
+552 TKAW
-557 VKHLSEASEKQRLLN
+557 RLFS
-572 KLDREANEA
+572 
-581 IDEQRVRL
+581 
-589 ETLWRIASDHTISL
+589 T
-603 NKRKEA
+603 
-609 MDKINK
+609 
-615 ISPQY
+615 
-620 LGDLTLETINTEK
+620 
-633 AIKAKDEYIKRLKQ
+633 AIKANPVGLLVSLITAAAGAVYLLATRSSESTKNLKEMYGEMTNEQVALDGLFSALKRTTEGSQDRRDIIQQINDKY
-647 EAMLKGA
+647 G
-654 QSYIEE
+654 
-660 ESRKLIELQRKL
+660 
-672 NEALSGQKEARQ
+672 
-684 GATYAQTGA
+684 TYLPNLLTEKSSLDDIND
-693 TAYDGV
+693 AYKRINDT
-699 IVMLEEQIAD
+699 IVSQIALKYKNEEIGKITAEAAKTQVD
-709 SKKMIESYMNVYKQ
+709 AVEEMRTDLVKSLGSNELAMMAINDVKQITNEFYSAGMKWQDAFGQAWHTIKAKYLGGNSIANGFSSDMEDFIRSVYNMSSELSKVESKYASWMPVQKKN
-723 VADMDT
+723 
-729 SNMKEPKRTIDMVT
+729 ELPEVT
-743 KELENAQKVYTKL
+743 VTATR
-756 KNMNTESFSEG
+756 
-767 EMISFNAQ
+767 I
-775 YKKAAFS
+775 
-782 VEKLKAELDKLKKES
+782 
-797 QEAGDDTSGDGNT
+797 NT
-810 SDENKFAAAE
+810 STVDGSDTDPDKFAAAE
-820 AAYYQ
+820 AAYYRRIAAI
-825 KVTSLKKQYL
+825 KKKYL
-835 QDGKMTQ
+835 DDDKMTQ
-842 EEYLNFMTDLELKY
+842 AEYNRQMQDAELGLLNDKLRVAGLEPK
-856 LNEKLQIAGVEPKK
+856 ERQQIAD
-870 REEIN
+870 
-875 NQILDLRIKL
+875 QILDTQIKL
-885 KEQCVKEDLDEK
+885 LDDLRKQEEKEAEENS
-897 KQILTNHQKELNAE
+897 KQTSTRLQKQYQLAVESATMQHYQLRTSE
-911 IQNELEL
+911 
-918 LHTRQI
+918 
-924 SREDFLK
+924 EDFYEELRR
-931 NLAGLQKKYKS
+931 LQDEYFRQ
-942 MVISE
+942 MLDDTTV
-947 TEDMSEEE
+947 SEEE
-955 KQIIINYLESISNEF
+955 KN
-970 DKAYSKMGQT
+970 K
-980 VKDWSDVIRENWSDI
+980 IREEMRKRDL
-995 SKWTEISKE
+995 KDAKDKMEQETKERRKQYEE
-1004 QQQAILSTL
+1004 QQRMAEMYVNIVS
-1013 LIDILKFTDNS
+1013 S
-1024 LESLDSVKD
+1024 
-1033 KYEAI
+1033 
-1038 FTLMSGIASDFG
+1038 ASQDLG
-1050 TALGETLTDS
+1050 DALGDLLTSQD
-1060 EDAMGEYLKN
+1060 DAMKN
-1070 LVIMVLDT
+1070 LWK
-1078 IQKLL
+1078 QLL
-1083 VAYISMTTMRNVSE
+1083 LTAVNAIEQYILLTYIKALADSI
-1097 LGLIGLAKAA
+1097 IGLNFVKALGALAKIAA
-1107 AEIALITA
+1107 I
-1115 AFETAKGAIGNFY
+1115 ETAFAAVKGAIGNFY

-1201 PMSFRDGNTATVNDP
+1201 PMSFRDGNTATANDP

-1237 EPITAETYLTGK
+1237 EPLTAETYLTGK

>member
-146 AKQLSTTMTK
+146 AKLLSTTMTE

-179 PELLGNKE
+179 PELLGYKE

-197 RLQAAAKD
+197 RLQAAAGD

-302 ADDVNPKIVGLNQAL
+302 ADDINPKIVGLNQAL

-342 SVIMQNIDKVK
+342 SVIMQDIDKVK

-363 IAYEQAAINSN
+363 IAYEQAAINSR

-389 AAIEL
+389 AAVEL

-401 FTVSTNLAT
+401 FTVSTNMAT
-410 NLIKI
+410 NLLKT

-420 DWFKKW
+420 DWFQKW
-426 GVVILAL
+426 GPVIVAL
-433 SAPVAAYVAY
+433 LVPVAAYIAY
-443 LKLAVLYHTVLNAV
+443 LKLAVLYHTLLNAV
-457 TKQAT
+457 VKQAT
-462 IIKTAY
+462 VIQAAY
-468 KAAIIALNYA
+468 RAATIALNYA
-478 LAGDYKSITRLV
+478 LAGDYKAITRLV

-498 VTKLVTASTLIL
+498 VTKLVTASTLLL
-510 RGAVEALTFRFSAA
+510 RGAVEALTLRFGAA
-524 SKAISTSWAVMKML
+524 SKAMTTSWAVMKML

-545 GVAAVTA
+545 GIAAISA
-552 AVVLL
+552 AIYMLAKNTSL
-557 VKHLSEASEKQRLLN
+557 AAQRQRELREIH
-572 KLDREANEA
+572 REAENSISGERTQ
-581 IDEQRVRL
+581 IESLRSVL
-589 ETLWRIASDHTISL
+589 EDA
-603 NKRKEA
+603 N
-609 MDKINK
+609 
-615 ISPQY
+615 
-620 LGDLTLETINTEK
+620 
-633 AIKAKDEYIKRLKQ
+633 
-647 EAMLKGA
+647 
-654 QSYIEE
+654 QSYAN
-660 ESRKLIELQRKL
+660 R
-672 NEALSGQKEARQ
+672 
-684 GATYAQTGA
+684 
-693 TAYDGV
+693 
-699 IVMLEEQIAD
+699 
-709 SKKMIESYMNVYKQ
+709 
-723 VADMDT
+723 
-729 SNMKEPKRTIDMVT
+729 
-743 KELENAQKVYTKL
+743 
-756 KNMNTESFSEG
+756 
-767 EMISFNAQ
+767 
-775 YKKAAFS
+775 KAA
-782 VEKLKAELDKLKKES
+782 LDKLKEIVPDYHADLTKEGQLINNNTAALDGYIEKLLLTAKQQAANTKL
-797 QEAGDDTSGDGNT
+797 QEALNDRSEWINENGSDAMKFKYLEWEIKAPENAGKSVEELAAMNGVSPTAYKAWQAEKKRL
-810 SDENKFAAAE
+810 DENVAYYENMMADYTKQIVAINNKYAGAGAGGGVSATNDTTGGGDSSDKDKFAAAE

-825 KVTSLKKQYL
+825 KVASLKKQYL
-835 QDGKMTQ
+835 EDEKMTQ
-842 EEYLNFMTDLELKY
+842 EEYLNFMTALELKY
-856 LNEKLQIAGVEPKK
+856 LNEKLQIAGIEPKK

-897 KQILTNHQKELNAE
+897 NKILSNHQKELNTE
-911 IQNELEL
+911 IENEIEQFK
-918 LHTRQI
+918 TRKI
-924 SREDFLK
+924 SREEYL
-931 NLAGLQKKYKS
+931 NRIVELQKKYRE
-942 MVISE
+942 VIVKD
-947 TEDMSEEE
+947 TDDMSKEE
-955 KQIIINYLESISNEF
+955 KDIIEKYLKAVSDKFKEAF
-970 DKAYSKMGQT
+970 DEIGSKE
-980 VKDWSDVIRENWSDI
+980 DEWSDRVKKRWSEI
-995 SKWTEISKE
+995 NQWSEISQE
-1004 QQQAILSTL
+1004 QQMAILNSL
-1013 LIDILKFTDNS
+1013 LLDIYDFTDK
-1024 LESLDSVKD
+1024 SVSAFEKVED

-1060 EDAMGEYLKN
+1060 EDAMGDYLKN
-1070 LVIMVLDT
+1070 LVMMVLDT

-1097 LGLIGLAKAA
+1097 LGLFGLAKAA

-1128 TGGFTPSGDWDQP
+1128 TGGFTPSGDWNQP
-1141 QGLVHSN
+1141 QGVVHSN

-1154 FAVANPHLRPI
+1154 YAVANPALRPI

-1185 IAAVASGSR
+1185 IAAVASGGR
-1194 ASAAPSA
+1194 VTAPAPTAAPTRSGS
-1201 PMSFRDGNTATVNDP
+1201 PTAANDP
-1216 ALAAMLAECTRTL
+1216 ALAALLAECNRML

-1262 QNNKSRHRN
+1262 QNNKSRHRT

>member
-1 MAKSKSEKRGV
+1 MAKSDKTVKRGV
-12 YLYIDGQEII
+12 YLYIDGKEIKNDINSIDQEVKRLQRDI
-22 NNVNHIEK
+22 K
-30 ECRQLTQQL
+30 D
-39 NSMTIGSEEY
+39 MTRGSEEY
-49 NRQMQKI
+49 NRTMQKI

-74 EDTKKSTISVGK
+74 EETKKSTLSVGK

-146 AKQLSTTMTK
+146 AKQLSTTMTE

-302 ADDVNPKIVGLNQAL
+302 ADETNPKIVGLNQAL

-342 SVIMQNIDKVK
+342 SVIMQDIDKVK

-410 NLIKI
+410 NLLKV
-415 LPGLI
+415 LPDLI
-420 DWFKKW
+420 DWLQEYGMTF
-426 GVVILAL
+426 VAMLV
-433 SAPVAAYVAY
+433 PVSAYVGYQKLMIGYQKSINLLMVAGTKAGNLLQGTLY
-443 LKLAVLYHTVLNAV
+443 LLQAAFYAV
-457 TKQAT
+457 TGQAAKARGAMVAFNLVT
-462 IIKTAY
+462 NLNPYAAMA
-468 KAAIIALNYA
+468 AAIAAVGAAFVLLYTRANRYLDVQRALN
-478 LAGDYKSITRLV
+478 RL
-490 LSMRSANV
+490 
-498 VTKLVTASTLIL
+498 
-510 RGAVEALTFRFSAA
+510 
-524 SKAISTSWAVMKML
+524 
-538 PAGVIVA
+538 
-545 GVAAVTA
+545 
-552 AVVLL
+552 
-557 VKHLSEASEKQRLLN
+557 EK
-572 KLDREANEA
+572 EANDA
-581 IDEQRVRL
+581 IADQRSRL
-589 ETLWRIASDHTISL
+589 ETLWKIASNHNVSL
-603 NKRKEA
+603 QHRKEA
-609 MDKINK
+609 MEAINK

-620 LGDLTLETINTEK
+620 LGDITLETINTDK
-633 AIKAKDEYIKRLKQ
+633 AVKAKDEYIKRLKE

-654 QSYIEE
+654 QSHIEE
-660 ESRKLIELQRKL
+660 ESRKLVEYQRQL
-672 NEALSGQKEARQ
+672 DEALAGQKEARES
-684 GATYAQTGA
+684 ATYAQTGT
-693 TAYDGV
+693 TAYDAV
-699 IVMLEEQIAD
+699 VVRLEEQVSR
-709 SKKMIESYMNVYKQ
+709 SKKAIESYMSIYKEF
-723 VADMDT
+723 
-729 SNMKEPKRTIDMVT
+729 SNSLGNGDGGDIP
-743 KELENAQKVYTKL
+743 QKP
-756 KNMNTESFSEG
+756 S
-767 EMISFNAQ
+767 
-775 YKKAAFS
+775 
-782 VEKLKAELDKLKKES
+782 
-797 QEAGDDTSGDGNT
+797 GDDNKPDSSDGSGGNPAP
-810 SDENKFAAAE
+810 DKFAAAE
-820 AAYYQ
+820 AAYYRRIA
-825 KVTSLKKQYL
+825 SIKKQYL
-835 QDGKMTQ
+835 DDDLMTQ
-842 EEYLNFMTDLELKY
+842 AEYNRQMQDAELALLNDKLRVAGLEPK
-856 LNEKLQIAGVEPKK
+856 ERQQIADQILDTQIKLRDELRKQEEKDAEENSKQTSTRLQKQYQLAVEAATMQHYQLRTSEEDFYAELRRLQDEYFRQVLDDSTINEEENNKIREEMRK
-870 REEIN
+870 RDLKDAKEKMEEEIN
-875 NQILDLRIKL
+875 ER
-885 KEQCVKEDLDEK
+885 K
-897 KQILTNHQKELNAE
+897 KQYEEQQKMASMYIDIVSSASQNLGEALGDLLTAQDDAM
-911 IQNELEL
+911 
-918 LHTRQI
+918 
-924 SREDFLK
+924 K
-931 NLAGLQKKYKS
+931 NLW
-942 MVISE
+942 
-947 TEDMSEEE
+947 
-955 KQIIINYLESISNEF
+955 KQLLLTAVNAIEQYIRLTYIKALADSI
-970 DKAYSKMGQT
+970 
-980 VKDWSDVIRENWSDI
+980 
-995 SKWTEISKE
+995 
-1004 QQQAILSTL
+1004 
-1013 LIDILKFTDNS
+1013 
-1024 LESLDSVKD
+1024 
-1033 KYEAI
+1033 
-1038 FTLMSGIASDFG
+1038 
-1050 TALGETLTDS
+1050 
-1060 EDAMGEYLKN
+1060 
-1070 LVIMVLDT
+1070 
-1078 IQKLL
+1078 
-1083 VAYISMTTMRNVSE
+1083 
-1097 LGLIGLAKAA
+1097 IGLNFIKALPALAKIAA
-1107 AEIALITA
+1107 I
-1115 AFETAKGAIGNFY
+1115 ETAFAVVKGAISNFY

-1185 IAAVASGSR
+1185 IAAVARGSR
-1194 ASAAPSA
+1194 TASAATSPAPATAAGRPAPSTD
-1201 PMSFRDGNTATVNDP
+1201 PELLAT
-1216 ALAAMLAECTRTL
+1216 LAACTRML
-1229 RRLKQRLD
+1229 RKLDHKLDQDINAVVTISGRNGVKAKLD
-1237 EPITAETYLTGK
+1237 EYDTLL
-1249 GGINEA
+1249 
-1255 QKEYTKI
+1255 
-1262 QNNKSRHRN
+1262 NNKKRK
-1271 HD
+1271 

>member
-1 MAKSKSEKRGV
+1 MAKSDKTVKRGV
-12 YLYIDGQEII
+12 YLYIDGKEIKNDI
-22 NNVNHIEK
+22 NSIDLEVKRLQRDIK
-30 ECRQLTQQL
+30 D
-39 NSMTIGSEEY
+39 MTRGSEEY
-49 NRQMQKI
+49 NRTMQKI

-74 EDTKKSTISVGK
+74 EDTKKSTISIGK

-146 AKQLSTTMTK
+146 AKQLSTTMTE

-302 ADDVNPKIVGLNQAL
+302 ADETNPKIVGLNQAL

-342 SVIMQNIDKVK
+342 SVIMQDIDKVK

-410 NLIKI
+410 NLLKV
-415 LPGLI
+415 LPDLI
-420 DWFKKW
+420 DWLQEYGMTF
-426 GVVILAL
+426 VAMLV
-433 SAPVAAYVAY
+433 PVAAYVGYQKLMIGYQKSINLLMVAGTKAGNLLQGSLY
-443 LKLAVLYHTVLNAV
+443 LLQAAFYAV
-457 TKQAT
+457 TGQAAKARGAMVAFNLVT
-462 IIKTAY
+462 NLNPYAAMA
-468 KAAIIALNYA
+468 AAIAAVGAAFVLLYTRANRYLDVQRALN
-478 LAGDYKSITRLV
+478 RL
-490 LSMRSANV
+490 
-498 VTKLVTASTLIL
+498 
-510 RGAVEALTFRFSAA
+510 
-524 SKAISTSWAVMKML
+524 
-538 PAGVIVA
+538 
-545 GVAAVTA
+545 
-552 AVVLL
+552 
-557 VKHLSEASEKQRLLN
+557 EK
-572 KLDREANEA
+572 EANDA
-581 IDEQRVRL
+581 IADQRSRL
-589 ETLWRIASDHTISL
+589 ETLWEIASDHNISL
-603 NKRKEA
+603 RKRKEA
-609 MDKINK
+609 MEAINK

-620 LGDLTLETINTEK
+620 LGDLTLETINTDK
-633 AIKAKDEYIKRLKQ
+633 AVKAKDEYIKRLKE

-654 QSYIEE
+654 QSHIEE
-660 ESRKLIELQRKL
+660 ESRKLVEYQRQL
-672 NEALSGQKEARQ
+672 DEALAGQKEARES
-684 GATYAQTGA
+684 ATYAQTGT
-693 TAYDGV
+693 TAYDAV
-699 IVMLEEQIAD
+699 VVRLEEQVAR
-709 SKKMIESYMNVYKQ
+709 SKKAIESYMSIY
-723 VADMDT
+723 
-729 SNMKEPKRTIDMVT
+729 
-743 KELENAQKVYTKL
+743 KELSNSL
-756 KNMNTESFSEG
+756 GNGNG
-767 EMISFNAQ
+767 
-775 YKKAAFS
+775 
-782 VEKLKAELDKLKKES
+782 
-797 QEAGDDTSGDGNT
+797 GDIPPKPSSDDNKPDPSDGSGGNP
-810 SDENKFAAAE
+810 DPDKFAAAE
-820 AAYYQ
+820 AAYYRHIAAI
-825 KVTSLKKQYL
+825 KKQYL
-835 QDGKMTQ
+835 DDDQMTQ
-842 EEYLNFMTDLELKY
+842 AEYNRQMQDAELALLNDKLRVAGLEPK
-856 LNEKLQIAGVEPKK
+856 ERQQIADQILDTQIKLRDELRKQEEKDAEENSKQTSTRLQKQYQLAVESATLQHYQLRTSEEDFYAELRRLQDEYFRQVLDDSTINEEEKNKIREEMRK
-870 REEIN
+870 RDLKDAKEKMEEEIN
-875 NQILDLRIKL
+875 ER
-885 KEQCVKEDLDEK
+885 K
-897 KQILTNHQKELNAE
+897 KQYEEQQKMASMYIDIVSSASQNLGEALGDLLTAQDDAM
-911 IQNELEL
+911 
-918 LHTRQI
+918 
-924 SREDFLK
+924 K
-931 NLAGLQKKYKS
+931 NLW
-942 MVISE
+942 
-947 TEDMSEEE
+947 
-955 KQIIINYLESISNEF
+955 KQLLLTAVSAIEQYIRLTYIKTLADSI
-970 DKAYSKMGQT
+970 
-980 VKDWSDVIRENWSDI
+980 
-995 SKWTEISKE
+995 
-1004 QQQAILSTL
+1004 
-1013 LIDILKFTDNS
+1013 
-1024 LESLDSVKD
+1024 
-1033 KYEAI
+1033 
-1038 FTLMSGIASDFG
+1038 
-1050 TALGETLTDS
+1050 
-1060 EDAMGEYLKN
+1060 
-1070 LVIMVLDT
+1070 
-1078 IQKLL
+1078 
-1083 VAYISMTTMRNVSE
+1083 
-1097 LGLIGLAKAA
+1097 IGLNFIKALPALAKIAA
-1107 AEIALITA
+1107 I
-1115 AFETAKGAIGNFY
+1115 ETAFAVVKGAISNFY

-1185 IAAVASGSR
+1185 IAAVARGSR
-1194 ASAAPSA
+1194 TASAVTSPAPATAAGRPAPSTD
-1201 PMSFRDGNTATVNDP
+1201 PELLAT
-1216 ALAAMLAECTRTL
+1216 LAACTRML
-1229 RRLKQRLD
+1229 RKLDHKLDQDINAVVTISGRNGVKAKLD
-1237 EPITAETYLTGK
+1237 EYDTLL
-1249 GGINEA
+1249 
-1255 QKEYTKI
+1255 
-1262 QNNKSRHRN
+1262 NNKKRK
-1271 HD
+1271 

>member
-1 MAKSKSEKRGV
+1 M
-12 YLYIDGQEII
+12 
-22 NNVNHIEK
+22 
-30 ECRQLTQQL
+30 TQQL

-49 NRQMQKI
+49 NRTMQKI

-74 EDTKKSTISVGK
+74 EETKKSTISVGK

-374 TAAAALDQARNKMKL
+374 AAAAALDQARNKMKL

-410 NLIKI
+410 NLLKV
-415 LPGLI
+415 LPDLI
-420 DWFKKW
+420 DWLQKYAMTF
-426 GVVILAL
+426 VTML
-433 SAPVAAYVAY
+433 APVVAY
-443 LKLAVLYHTVLNAV
+443 TA
-457 TKQAT
+457 AT
-462 IIKTAY
+462 
-468 KAAIIALNYA
+468 KAATLWQ
-478 LAGDYKSITRLV
+478 TRLKD
-490 LSMRSANV
+490 A
-498 VTKLVTASTLIL
+498 KLLDV
-510 RGAVEALTFRFSAA
+510 AA
-524 SKAISTSWAVMKML
+524 SKLQNMWNKTLRNSTL
-538 PAGVIVA
+538 LL
-545 GVAAVTA
+545 AAAKNLLTGRITTA
-552 AVVLL
+552 TKAW
-557 VKHLSEASEKQRLLN
+557 RLFS
-572 KLDREANEA
+572 
-581 IDEQRVRL
+581 
-589 ETLWRIASDHTISL
+589 T
-603 NKRKEA
+603 
-609 MDKINK
+609 
-615 ISPQY
+615 
-620 LGDLTLETINTEK
+620 
-633 AIKAKDEYIKRLKQ
+633 AIKANPVGLLVSLITAAAGAVYLLATRSSESTKNLKEMYGEMTNEQVALDGLFSALKRTTEGSQDRRDIIQQINDKY
-647 EAMLKGA
+647 G
-654 QSYIEE
+654 
-660 ESRKLIELQRKL
+660 
-672 NEALSGQKEARQ
+672 
-684 GATYAQTGA
+684 TYLPNLLTEKSSLDDIND
-693 TAYDGV
+693 AYKRINDT
-699 IVMLEEQIAD
+699 IVSQIALKYKNEEIGKITAEAAKTQVD
-709 SKKMIESYMNVYKQ
+709 AVEEMRTDLVKSLGSNELAMMAINDVKQITNEFYSAGMKWQDAFGQAWHTIKAKYLGGNSIANGFSSDMEDFIRSVY
-723 VADMDT
+723 
-729 SNMKEPKRTIDMVT
+729 
-743 KELENAQKVYTKL
+743 
-756 KNMNTESFSEG
+756 NMNSELSKVESKYASW
-767 EMISFNAQ
+767 MPVQ
-775 YKKAAFS
+775 KKN
-782 VEKLKAELDKLKKES
+782 ELPEVTVT
-797 QEAGDDTSGDGNT
+797 ATRINT
-810 SDENKFAAAE
+810 STVDGSDTDPDKFAAAE
-820 AAYYQ
+820 SSYYERIAAIKKKY
-825 KVTSLKKQYL
+825 LK
-835 QDGKMTQ
+835 DDKMTQ
-842 EEYLNFMTDLELKY
+842 AEYYKQMQKEELALLNDKLKIAGLEPK
-856 LNEKLQIAGVEPKK
+856 ERQQIAD
-870 REEIN
+870 
-875 NQILDLRIKL
+875 QILDTQIKL
-885 KEQCVKEDLDEK
+885 RDDLRKQEEKEAEENS
-897 KQILTNHQKELNAE
+897 KQTSTRLQKQYQLAVESATMQHYQLRTSE
-911 IQNELEL
+911 
-918 LHTRQI
+918 
-924 SREDFLK
+924 EDFYEELRR
-931 NLAGLQKKYKS
+931 LQDEYFRQ
-942 MVISE
+942 VLDD
-947 TEDMSEEE
+947 TTVSEEE
-955 KQIIINYLESISNEF
+955 KN
-970 DKAYSKMGQT
+970 K
-980 VKDWSDVIRENWSDI
+980 IREEMRKRDLKDAKDEMEQETNERRKQYEKQKRMADMYVNIVSSASQDLGDALSDLLKSQDDAMKNMWKQLLLTAVNAI
-995 SKWTEISKE
+995 E
-1004 QQQAILSTL
+1004 QYIRLTYIKVLADSI
-1013 LIDILKFTDNS
+1013 IRLKF
-1024 LESLDSVKD
+1024 VK
-1033 KYEAI
+1033 
-1038 FTLMSGIASDFG
+1038 
-1050 TALGETLTDS
+1050 ALG
-1060 EDAMGEYLKN
+1060 A
-1070 LVIMVLDT
+1070 
-1078 IQKLL
+1078 
-1083 VAYISMTTMRNVSE
+1083 
-1097 LGLIGLAKAA
+1097 LAKIAA
-1107 AEIALITA
+1107 I
-1115 AFETAKGAIGNFY
+1115 ETAFAAVKGAIGNFY

-1185 IAAVASGSR
+1185 IAAVAGGSR

-1201 PMSFRDGNTATVNDP
+1201 PMSFRDGNTATTNDP

>member
-1 MAKSKSEKRGV
+1 MAKSDKTVKRGV
-12 YLYIDGQEII
+12 YLYIDGKEIKNDI
-22 NNVNHIEK
+22 NSIDLEVKRLQRDIK
-30 ECRQLTQQL
+30 D
-39 NSMTIGSEEY
+39 MTIGSEEY
-49 NRQMQKI
+49 NRTMQKI

-317 DNLAAKNMGAKAIK
+317 DNLAAKNMGAKAIE

-410 NLIKI
+410 NLLKV
-415 LPGLI
+415 LPDLI
-420 DWFKKW
+420 DWLQKYAMTF
-426 GVVILAL
+426 VTML
-433 SAPVAAYVAY
+433 APVVAY
-443 LKLAVLYHTVLNAV
+443 TAA
-457 TKQAT
+457 TKVAT
-462 IIKTAY
+462 
-468 KAAIIALNYA
+468 LWQ
-478 LAGDYKSITRLV
+478 TRLKD
-490 LSMRSANV
+490 A
-498 VTKLVTASTLIL
+498 KLLDV
-510 RGAVEALTFRFSAA
+510 AA
-524 SKAISTSWAVMKML
+524 SKLQNMWNKTLRNSTL
-538 PAGVIVA
+538 LL
-545 GVAAVTA
+545 AAAKNLLTGRITTA
-552 AVVLL
+552 TKAW
-557 VKHLSEASEKQRLLN
+557 RLFS
-572 KLDREANEA
+572 
-581 IDEQRVRL
+581 
-589 ETLWRIASDHTISL
+589 T
-603 NKRKEA
+603 
-609 MDKINK
+609 
-615 ISPQY
+615 
-620 LGDLTLETINTEK
+620 
-633 AIKAKDEYIKRLKQ
+633 AIKANPVGLLVSLITAAAGAVYLLATRSSEYTKNLK
-647 EAMLKGA
+647 EMYG
-654 QSYIEE
+654 EMT
-660 ESRKLIELQRKL
+660 
-672 NEALSGQKEARQ
+672 NE
-684 GATYAQTGA
+684 
-693 TAYDGV
+693 
-699 IVMLEEQIAD
+699 
-709 SKKMIESYMNVYKQ
+709 Q
-723 VADMDT
+723 VALDGLF
-729 SNMKEPKRTIDMVT
+729 SALKRTIEGSQDRRDIIQQINDKYGTYLPNLLTEKSSLDDINDAYKRINDTIVSQIALKYKNEEIGKITAEAAKTQVDAVEEMRTDLVKSLGSNELVMMAINDVKQITNEFYSAGMKWQDAFGQAWHTIKAKYLGGNSIANGFSSDM
-743 KELENAQKVYTKL
+743 EDFIRSVY
-756 KNMNTESFSEG
+756 NMNSELLKIESKYASW
-767 EMISFNAQ
+767 MPVQ
-775 YKKAAFS
+775 KKN
-782 VEKLKAELDKLKKES
+782 KLPEVTVTA
-797 QEAGDDTSGDGNT
+797 TRINT
-810 SDENKFAAAE
+810 STVDGSDTDPDKFAAAE
-820 AAYYQ
+820 AAYYRRIAAI
-825 KVTSLKKQYL
+825 KKQYL
-835 QDGKMTQ
+835 DDDKMTQ
-842 EEYLNFMTDLELKY
+842 AEYNRQMQDAELALLNDKLRVAGLEPK
-856 LNEKLQIAGVEPKK
+856 ERQQIAD
-870 REEIN
+870 
-875 NQILDLRIKL
+875 QILDIEIKL
-885 KEQCVKEDLDEK
+885 RDDLRKQEEKEAEENS
-897 KQILTNHQKELNAE
+897 KQTSTRLQKQYQLAVESATMQHYQLRTSE
-911 IQNELEL
+911 
-918 LHTRQI
+918 
-924 SREDFLK
+924 EDFYEELRR
-931 NLAGLQKKYKS
+931 LQDEYFRQ
-942 MVISE
+942 VLDD
-947 TEDMSEEE
+947 TTVSEEE
-955 KQIIINYLESISNEF
+955 KN
-970 DKAYSKMGQT
+970 K
-980 VKDWSDVIRENWSDI
+980 IREEMRKRDL
-995 SKWTEISKE
+995 KDAKDKMEQETKERRKQYEE
-1004 QQQAILSTL
+1004 QQRMADMYVNIVS
-1013 LIDILKFTDNS
+1013 S
-1024 LESLDSVKD
+1024 
-1033 KYEAI
+1033 
-1038 FTLMSGIASDFG
+1038 ASQDLG
-1050 TALGETLTDS
+1050 DALGDLLTSQD
-1060 EDAMGEYLKN
+1060 DAMKN
-1070 LVIMVLDT
+1070 LWK
-1078 IQKLL
+1078 QLL
-1083 VAYISMTTMRNVSE
+1083 LTAVNAIEQYIRLTYIKALADSI
-1097 LGLIGLAKAA
+1097 IGLNFVKALGALAKIAA
-1107 AEIALITA
+1107 I
-1115 AFETAKGAIGNFY
+1115 ETAFAAVKGAIGNFY

>member
-49 NRQMQKI
+49 NRTMQKI

-205 IKLSEAVD
+205 IKLSEALD

-302 ADDVNPKIVGLNQAL
+302 ADETNPKIVGLNQAL

-342 SVIMQNIDKVK
+342 SVIMQDIDKVK

-410 NLIKI
+410 NLLKV
-415 LPGLI
+415 LPDLI
-420 DWFKKW
+420 DWLQKYAMTF
-426 GVVILAL
+426 VTML
-433 SAPVAAYVAY
+433 APVVAY
-443 LKLAVLYHTVLNAV
+443 TA
-457 TKQAT
+457 AT
-462 IIKTAY
+462 
-468 KAAIIALNYA
+468 KAATLWQ
-478 LAGDYKSITRLV
+478 TRLKD
-490 LSMRSANV
+490 A
-498 VTKLVTASTLIL
+498 KLLDV
-510 RGAVEALTFRFSAA
+510 AA
-524 SKAISTSWAVMKML
+524 SKLQNMWNKTLRNSTL
-538 PAGVIVA
+538 LL
-545 GVAAVTA
+545 AAAKNLLTGRITTA
-552 AVVLL
+552 TKAW
-557 VKHLSEASEKQRLLN
+557 RLFS
-572 KLDREANEA
+572 
-581 IDEQRVRL
+581 
-589 ETLWRIASDHTISL
+589 T
-603 NKRKEA
+603 
-609 MDKINK
+609 
-615 ISPQY
+615 
-620 LGDLTLETINTEK
+620 
-633 AIKAKDEYIKRLKQ
+633 AIKANPVGLLVSLITAAAGAVYLLATRSSESTKNLKEMYGEMTNEQVALDGLFSALKRTTEGSQDRRDIIQQINDKY
-647 EAMLKGA
+647 G
-654 QSYIEE
+654 
-660 ESRKLIELQRKL
+660 
-672 NEALSGQKEARQ
+672 
-684 GATYAQTGA
+684 TYLPNLLTEKSSLDDIND
-693 TAYDGV
+693 AYKRINDT
-699 IVMLEEQIAD
+699 IVSQIALKYKNEEIGKITAEAAKTQVD
-709 SKKMIESYMNVYKQ
+709 AVEEMRTDLVKSLGSNELAMMAINDVKQITNEFYSAGMKWQDAFGQAWHTIKAKYLGGNSIANGFSSDMEDFIRSVY
-723 VADMDT
+723 
-729 SNMKEPKRTIDMVT
+729 
-743 KELENAQKVYTKL
+743 
-756 KNMNTESFSEG
+756 NMNSELSKVESKYASW
-767 EMISFNAQ
+767 MPVQ
-775 YKKAAFS
+775 KKN
-782 VEKLKAELDKLKKES
+782 ELPEVTVT
-797 QEAGDDTSGDGNT
+797 ATRINT
-810 SDENKFAAAE
+810 STVDGSDTDPDKFAAAE
-820 AAYYQ
+820 ASYYERIAAI
-825 KVTSLKKQYL
+825 KKKYLK
-835 QDGKMTQ
+835 DDKMTQ
-842 EEYLNFMTDLELKY
+842 AEYYKLMQKEELALLNDKLK
-856 LNEKLQIAGVEPKK
+856 IAGLEPKERQQLK
-870 REEIN
+870 DK
-875 NQILDLRIKL
+875 ILDIEIKL
-885 KEQCVKEDLDEK
+885 RDDLRKQEEKEAEENS
-897 KQILTNHQKELNAE
+897 KQTSTRLQKQYQLAVESATMQHYQLRTSE
-911 IQNELEL
+911 
-918 LHTRQI
+918 
-924 SREDFLK
+924 EDFYEELRR
-931 NLAGLQKKYKS
+931 LQDEYFRQ
-942 MVISE
+942 VLDD
-947 TEDMSEEE
+947 TTVSEEE
-955 KQIIINYLESISNEF
+955 KN
-970 DKAYSKMGQT
+970 K
-980 VKDWSDVIRENWSDI
+980 IREEMRKRDL
-995 SKWTEISKE
+995 KDAKDKMEQESKE
-1004 QQQAILSTL
+1004 RRKQYEEQQRMADMYVNIVS
-1013 LIDILKFTDNS
+1013 S
-1024 LESLDSVKD
+1024 
-1033 KYEAI
+1033 
-1038 FTLMSGIASDFG
+1038 ASQDLG
-1050 TALGETLTDS
+1050 DALGDLLTSQD
-1060 EDAMGEYLKN
+1060 DAMKN
-1070 LVIMVLDT
+1070 LWK
-1078 IQKLL
+1078 QLL
-1083 VAYISMTTMRNVSE
+1083 LTAVNAIEQYIRLTYIKALADSI
-1097 LGLIGLAKAA
+1097 IGLNFVKALGALAKIAA
-1107 AEIALITA
+1107 I
-1115 AFETAKGAIGNFY
+1115 ETAFAAVKGAIGNFY

-1185 IAAVASGSR
+1185 VLAVSRSSRSASPVP
-1194 ASAAPSA
+1194 ASVGRGTS
-1201 PMSFRDGNTATVNDP
+1201 TTTTNDP
-1216 ALAAMLAECTRTL
+1216 ALVAMLAECTKTL
-1229 RRLKQRLD
+1229 RRLTKRLD

-1255 QKEYTKI
+1255 QKEYNRI
-1262 QNNKSRHRN
+1262 QTNISRLK
-1271 HD
+1271 

>member
-49 NRQMQKI
+49 NRTMQKI

-138 SIAWLTRQ
+138 SIDWLTRQ

-317 DNLAAKNMGAKAIK
+317 DNLAAKNMDAKAIE

-401 FTVSTNLAT
+401 FTISTNLAT
-410 NLIKI
+410 NLLKV
-415 LPGLI
+415 LPDLI
-420 DWFKKW
+420 DWLQKYAMTF
-426 GVVILAL
+426 VTML
-433 SAPVAAYVAY
+433 APVVAY
-443 LKLAVLYHTVLNAV
+443 TA
-457 TKQAT
+457 AT
-462 IIKTAY
+462 
-468 KAAIIALNYA
+468 KAATLWQ
-478 LAGDYKSITRLV
+478 TRLKD
-490 LSMRSANV
+490 A
-498 VTKLVTASTLIL
+498 KLLDV
-510 RGAVEALTFRFSAA
+510 AA
-524 SKAISTSWAVMKML
+524 SKLQNMWNKTLRNSTL
-538 PAGVIVA
+538 LL
-545 GVAAVTA
+545 AAAKNLLTGRITTA
-552 AVVLL
+552 TKAW
-557 VKHLSEASEKQRLLN
+557 RLFS
-572 KLDREANEA
+572 
-581 IDEQRVRL
+581 
-589 ETLWRIASDHTISL
+589 T
-603 NKRKEA
+603 
-609 MDKINK
+609 
-615 ISPQY
+615 
-620 LGDLTLETINTEK
+620 
-633 AIKAKDEYIKRLKQ
+633 AIKANPVGLLVSLITAAAGAVYLLATRSSESTKNLKEMYGEMTNEQVALDGLFSALKRTTEGSQDRRDIIQQINDKY
-647 EAMLKGA
+647 G
-654 QSYIEE
+654 
-660 ESRKLIELQRKL
+660 
-672 NEALSGQKEARQ
+672 
-684 GATYAQTGA
+684 TYLPNLLTEKSSLDDIND
-693 TAYDGV
+693 AYKRINDT
-699 IVMLEEQIAD
+699 IVSQIALKYKNEEIGKITAEAAKTQVD
-709 SKKMIESYMNVYKQ
+709 AVEEMRTDLVKSLGSNELAMMAINDVKQITNEFYSAGMKWQDAFGQAWHTIKAKYLGGNSIANGFSSDMEDFIRSVY
-723 VADMDT
+723 
-729 SNMKEPKRTIDMVT
+729 
-743 KELENAQKVYTKL
+743 
-756 KNMNTESFSEG
+756 NMNSELSKVESKYASW
-767 EMISFNAQ
+767 MPVQ
-775 YKKAAFS
+775 KKN
-782 VEKLKAELDKLKKES
+782 ELPEVTVT
-797 QEAGDDTSGDGNT
+797 ATRINT
-810 SDENKFAAAE
+810 STVDGSDTDPDKFAAAE
-820 AAYYQ
+820 AAYYERIAAI
-825 KVTSLKKQYL
+825 KKKYLK
-835 QDGKMTQ
+835 DDKMTQ
-842 EEYLNFMTDLELKY
+842 AEYYKQMQKEELALLNDKLK
-856 LNEKLQIAGVEPKK
+856 IAGLEPKERQQLK
-870 REEIN
+870 DK
-875 NQILDLRIKL
+875 ILDIEIKL
-885 KEQCVKEDLDEK
+885 RDDLRKQEEKESEENS
-897 KQILTNHQKELNAE
+897 KQTSTRLQKQYQLAVESATMQHYQLRTSE
-911 IQNELEL
+911 
-918 LHTRQI
+918 
-924 SREDFLK
+924 EDFYEELRR
-931 NLAGLQKKYKS
+931 LQDEYFRQ
-942 MVISE
+942 VLDD
-947 TEDMSEEE
+947 TTVSEEE
-955 KQIIINYLESISNEF
+955 KN
-970 DKAYSKMGQT
+970 K
-980 VKDWSDVIRENWSDI
+980 IREEMRKRDL
-995 SKWTEISKE
+995 KDAKDKMEQETKERRKQYEE
-1004 QQQAILSTL
+1004 QQRMADMYVNIVS
-1013 LIDILKFTDNS
+1013 S
-1024 LESLDSVKD
+1024 
-1033 KYEAI
+1033 
-1038 FTLMSGIASDFG
+1038 ASQDLG
-1050 TALGETLTDS
+1050 DALGDLLTSQD
-1060 EDAMGEYLKN
+1060 DAMKN
-1070 LVIMVLDT
+1070 LWK
-1078 IQKLL
+1078 QLL
-1083 VAYISMTTMRNVSE
+1083 LTAVNAIEQYIRLTYIKALADSI
-1097 LGLIGLAKAA
+1097 IGLNFVKALGALAKIAA
-1107 AEIALITA
+1107 I
-1115 AFETAKGAIGNFY
+1115 ETAFVAVKGAIGNFY

-1185 IAAVASGSR
+1185 IAAVAGGSR

-1201 PMSFRDGNTATVNDP
+1201 PMSFRDGNTATANDP

-1255 QKEYTKI
+1255 QKEYIKI

>member
-1 MAKSKSEKRGV
+1 MAKSDKTVKRGV
-12 YLYIDGQEII
+12 YLYIDGKEIKNDI
-22 NNVNHIEK
+22 NSIDLEVKRLQRDIK
-30 ECRQLTQQL
+30 D
-39 NSMTIGSEEY
+39 MTIGSEEY

-100 VIGFLTG
+100 VIGFMTG

-363 IAYEQAAINSN
+363 IAYEQAAINSS

-410 NLIKI
+410 NLLKV
-415 LPGLI
+415 LPDLI
-420 DWFKKW
+420 DWLQEYGMTF
-426 GVVILAL
+426 VTMLV
-433 SAPVAAYVAY
+433 PVAAYVGYQKLMIGYQKSINLLMVAGTKAGKLLQGSLY
-443 LKLAVLYHTVLNAV
+443 LLQAAFYAV
-457 TKQAT
+457 TGQAARARGAMVAFNLVT
-462 IIKTAY
+462 NLNPYAAMA
-468 KAAIIALNYA
+468 AAIAAVGAAFVLLYTRANRYLDVQRALN
-478 LAGDYKSITRLV
+478 
-490 LSMRSANV
+490 
-498 VTKLVTASTLIL
+498 
-510 RGAVEALTFRFSAA
+510 
-524 SKAISTSWAVMKML
+524 ML
-538 PAGVIVA
+538 
-545 GVAAVTA
+545 
-552 AVVLL
+552 
-557 VKHLSEASEKQRLLN
+557 EK
-572 KLDREANEA
+572 EANDTIA
-581 IDEQRVRL
+581 DQRSRL
-589 ETLWRIASDHTISL
+589 ETLWKIASNHNVIL
-603 NKRKEA
+603 QHRKEA
-609 MDKINK
+609 MEAINK

-620 LGDLTLETINTEK
+620 LGDITLETINTDK
-633 AIKAKDEYIKRLKQ
+633 AVKAKDEYIKRLKE

-654 QSYIEE
+654 QSHIEE
-660 ESRKLIELQRKL
+660 ESRKLVEYQRQL
-672 NEALSGQKEARQ
+672 DEALAGQKEARES
-684 GATYAQTGA
+684 ATYAQTGT
-693 TAYDGV
+693 TAYDAV
-699 IVMLEEQIAD
+699 VVRLEEQVAR
-709 SKKMIESYMNVYKQ
+709 SKKAIESYMNIY
-723 VADMDT
+723 
-729 SNMKEPKRTIDMVT
+729 
-743 KELENAQKVYTKL
+743 KELSNLLGNGDGSDITPEPSGND
-756 KNMNTESFSEG
+756 
-767 EMISFNAQ
+767 
-775 YKKAAFS
+775 
-782 VEKLKAELDKLKKES
+782 DKPDPS
-797 QEAGDDTSGDGNT
+797 DDSGDGT
-810 SDENKFAAAE
+810 DPDKFAAAE
-820 AAYYQ
+820 ASYYERIAA
-825 KVTSLKKQYL
+825 LKKKYL
-835 QDGKMTQ
+835 KDDKMTQ
-842 EEYLNFMTDLELKY
+842 AEYYKLMQKEELALLNDKLK
-856 LNEKLQIAGVEPKK
+856 IAGLEPKERQQLK
-870 REEIN
+870 DK
-875 NQILDLRIKL
+875 ILDIEIKL
-885 KEQCVKEDLDEK
+885 RDDLRKQEEKEAEENS
-897 KQILTNHQKELNAE
+897 KQTSTRLQKQYQLAVESATMQHYQLRTSE
-911 IQNELEL
+911 
-918 LHTRQI
+918 
-924 SREDFLK
+924 EDFYEELRR
-931 NLAGLQKKYKS
+931 LQDEYFRQ
-942 MVISE
+942 VLDD
-947 TEDMSEEE
+947 TTVSEEE
-955 KQIIINYLESISNEF
+955 KN
-970 DKAYSKMGQT
+970 K
-980 VKDWSDVIRENWSDI
+980 IREEMRKRDL
-995 SKWTEISKE
+995 KDAKDKMEQETKERRKQYEE
-1004 QQQAILSTL
+1004 QQRMADMYVNIVS
-1013 LIDILKFTDNS
+1013 S
-1024 LESLDSVKD
+1024 
-1033 KYEAI
+1033 
-1038 FTLMSGIASDFG
+1038 ASQDLG
-1050 TALGETLTDS
+1050 DALGDLLTSQD
-1060 EDAMGEYLKN
+1060 DAMK
-1070 LVIMVLDT
+1070 
-1078 IQKLL
+1078 KLWKQL
-1083 VAYISMTTMRNVSE
+1083 LLTAVNAIEQYIRLTYIKALADSI
-1097 LGLIGLAKAA
+1097 IGLNFVKALGALAKIAA
-1107 AEIALITA
+1107 I
-1115 AFETAKGAIGNFY
+1115 ETAFAAVKGAIGNFY
-1128 TGGFTPSGDWDQP
+1128 TGGFTPSGDWNQP

-1237 EPITAETYLTGK
+1237 EPLTAETYLTGK

>member
-1 MAKSKSEKRGV
+1 MAKSDKTVKRGV
-12 YLYIDGQEII
+12 YLYIDGKEIKNDI
-22 NNVNHIEK
+22 NSIDLEVKRLQRDIK
-30 ECRQLTQQL
+30 D
-39 NSMTIGSEEY
+39 MTRGSEEY
-49 NRQMQKI
+49 NRTMQKI

-74 EDTKKSTISVGK
+74 EETKKSTISVGK

-146 AKQLSTTMTK
+146 AKQLSTTMTE

-302 ADDVNPKIVGLNQAL
+302 ADDTNPKIVGLNQAL

-342 SVIMQNIDKVK
+342 SVIMQDIDKVK

-363 IAYEQAAINSN
+363 IAYEQAAINSS

-410 NLIKI
+410 NLLKV
-415 LPGLI
+415 LPDLI
-420 DWFKKW
+420 DWLQEYGMTF
-426 GVVILAL
+426 VTMLV
-433 SAPVAAYVAY
+433 PVAAYVGYQKLMIGYQKSINLLMVAGTKAGNLLQGSLY
-443 LKLAVLYHTVLNAV
+443 LLQAAFYAV
-457 TKQAT
+457 TGQA
-462 IIKTAY
+462 A
-468 KAAIIALNYA
+468 KARGAMVAFNLVTNLNPYAAMASAIAAVGAAFVLLYTRANRYLDVQRALN
-478 LAGDYKSITRLV
+478 RL
-490 LSMRSANV
+490 
-498 VTKLVTASTLIL
+498 
-510 RGAVEALTFRFSAA
+510 
-524 SKAISTSWAVMKML
+524 
-538 PAGVIVA
+538 
-545 GVAAVTA
+545 
-552 AVVLL
+552 
-557 VKHLSEASEKQRLLN
+557 EK
-572 KLDREANEA
+572 EANDA
-581 IDEQRVRL
+581 IADQRSRL
-589 ETLWRIASDHTISL
+589 ETLWKIASNHNVSL
-603 NKRKEA
+603 QHRKEA
-609 MDKINK
+609 MEAINK

-620 LGDLTLETINTEK
+620 LGDITLETINTDK
-633 AIKAKDEYIKRLKQ
+633 AVKAKDEYIKRLKE

-654 QSYIEE
+654 QSHIEE
-660 ESRKLIELQRKL
+660 ESRKLVEYQRQL
-672 NEALSGQKEARQ
+672 DEALAGQKEARDS
-684 GATYAQTGA
+684 ATYAQTGT
-693 TAYDGV
+693 TAYDAV
-699 IVMLEEQIAD
+699 VVRLEEQVAR
-709 SKKMIESYMNVYKQ
+709 SKKAIESYMSIYKEF
-723 VADMDT
+723 
-729 SNMKEPKRTIDMVT
+729 SNSLGNGDGGDIPPKP
-743 KELENAQKVYTKL
+743 
-756 KNMNTESFSEG
+756 S
-767 EMISFNAQ
+767 
-775 YKKAAFS
+775 
-782 VEKLKAELDKLKKES
+782 
-797 QEAGDDTSGDGNT
+797 GDDNKPDSSDGSGGNPAP
-810 SDENKFAAAE
+810 DKFAAAE
-820 AAYYQ
+820 AAYYRRIA
-825 KVTSLKKQYL
+825 SIKKQYL
-835 QDGKMTQ
+835 NDDLMTQ
-842 EEYLNFMTDLELKY
+842 AEYNRQMQDAELALLNDKLRVAGLEPK
-856 LNEKLQIAGVEPKK
+856 ERQQIA
-870 REEIN
+870 
-875 NQILDLRIKL
+875 NQILDTQIKL
-885 KEQCVKEDLDEK
+885 RDELR
-897 KQILTNHQKELNAE
+897 KQEEKDAE
-911 IQNELEL
+911 ENSKQTS
-918 LHTRQI
+918 TR
-924 SREDFLK
+924 
-931 NLAGLQKKYKS
+931 LQKQYQLAVEAAT
-942 MVISE
+942 MQHYQLRTSE
-947 TEDMSEEE
+947 EEFYEELRRLQDEYYRQMLADTAISEEE
-955 KQIIINYLESISNEF
+955 KN
-970 DKAYSKMGQT
+970 K
-980 VKDWSDVIRENWSDI
+980 IREEMRKRDLED
-995 SKWTEISKE
+995 SKKYFKE
-1004 QQQAILSTL
+1004 ELNEYQKRKEEEEEKMRQIMGFVVSESQQLGEAFANMLKSGQDGAREMWKQL
-1013 LIDILKFTDNS
+1013 LLTA
-1024 LESLDSVKD
+1024 V
-1033 KYEAI
+1033 EAI
-1038 FTLMSGIASDFG
+1038 ELYIRLNYVKS
-1050 TALGETLTDS
+1050 LVDS
-1060 EDAMGEYLKN
+1060 
-1070 LVIMVLDT
+1070 I
-1078 IQKLL
+1078 
-1083 VAYISMTTMRNVSE
+1083 
-1097 LGLIGLAKAA
+1097 IGLNFISAIPQLAKLAA
-1107 AEIALITA
+1107 IEATFA
-1115 AFETAKGAIGNFY
+1115 AIKGVIGNFY

-1185 IAAVASGSR
+1185 IAAVARGSR
-1194 ASAAPSA
+1194 TASAATSPAPATAAGRPAPSTD
-1201 PMSFRDGNTATVNDP
+1201 PELLAT
-1216 ALAAMLAECTRTL
+1216 LAACTRML
-1229 RRLKQRLD
+1229 RKLDHKLDQDINAVVTISGRNGVKAKLD
-1237 EPITAETYLTGK
+1237 EYDTLL
-1249 GGINEA
+1249 
-1255 QKEYTKI
+1255 
-1262 QNNKSRHRN
+1262 NNKKRK
-1271 HD
+1271 